1 MRNIIFIFNFQK
13 MDDDNL
19 FSDFDLKEQESNTK
33 KDKSLLNKK
42 RKGESVKS
50 PKIEA
55 KSITTENEELKDGQN
70 LENIIN
76 EKMDVENDKKSEKKE
91 EEITELI
98 EVENFKKDKEFL
110 KNQIIKVYPEIDEAL
125 ISLKNT
131 PKLDDN
137 NKNKKIIN
145 DNSKNQKD
153 KDKTK
158 TQLEESISNKTENT
172 NIKEESQSDI
182 KQEIPITSKITF
194 DYEQEKEKYDN
205 LISDKD
211 IQIEKENFEGGYHET
226 IYIKGTYDSSKKIKS
241 FDQIPNPPH
250 QFPFELDEFQ
260 KKSILCLE
268 SRESV
273 LVSAHTSAGKTVVAQ
288 YAIAMAKRD
297 HQRVIYTSP
306 IKALSNQKYRE
317 LKELFG
323 DVGLM
328 TGDVTRNEN
337 ASCIVMTTE
346 ILRNMLFKGNEITKE
361 IAWVIFDEVHYMRD
375 RDRGVVW
382 EETIILLSN
391 KINYVFLSATIPN
404 AREFGMWITKLK
416 KQPCNVVYT
425 SFRPTPLRHYLFPVE
440 NDNSNLFL
448 ILDSITSKKKGNKK
462 AVEEIFHDRNFNQA
476 FGILKES
483 LKLEN
488 CNLKNNKNKSN
499 KLGPKMSLIK
509 LIKALYREKF
519 CPVIVFSFSKRECE
533 TNALDLYKY
542 KPLQKSKYGVKMS
555 KKEEKNEKNKKE
567 KIIDFNTDEEKE
579 NIEKIYL
586 NAISKLSEEDQQM
599 PNIKNFLPLLQRGI
613 GVHHGGMLPILKEL
627 VELLFQEGLI
637 KVLFSTETFSMGI
650 NMPAKTVVFTT
661 LRKFDG
667 EFQRYLGGGEYTQMA
682 GRAGRRGIDD
692 FGNVIIMVD
701 KYIDQEICE
710 KIIKGKSAPLISSFQ
725 LSYNQLAN
733 LMRIEGLEPDH
744 ILSQSFRQFQ
754 KEKSIPI
761 LKTKLAK
768 IYNQYLLN
776 SFNNEEK
783 EAKIR
788 EIYELEETLKKLK
801 SDFKSK
807 IFVPKY
813 ITKYLCLG
821 RIVKLKYF
829 GYGIVINCKVGQ
841 EIKLINKEN
850 SDLIIEYNSNKEKE
864 KEENILSYNE
874 EDLYLKHIGFD
885 EEINSALEGS
895 DNTINNNN
903 GIVLNKRS
911 LRNKEFVSD
920 TISNTHNNNQKLNSG
935 ISASDSNR
943 SLNSVSNNNQEI
955 VLDVLVSLK
964 NHADVNGCLC
974 PGNFEESFD
983 TFYGIIP
990 FTITMIEEIYEI
1002 RAKMVVDLKDQ
1013 KLVEDYGIRL
1023 KEIIK
1028 RMNGKFPV
1036 LDIIKLNKIED
1047 PEIIKLSNKITDIEN
1062 KYNTLKNKYNDKYTN
1077 TANDDLNMNLKK
1089 YVQNKTLEREIK
1101 KIITKIESCKHLVLN
1116 SELTNMKRVMRRL
1129 DFVTKDETLTPK
1141 GQLICDISGVDEIVT
1156 AELLFSG
1163 FFKDMTLEEIGASI
1177 YCCLSKENTGK
1188 KEDMESMNNDFNAQ
1202 KKIKKIYEDIIKKV
1216 NYIADILE
1224 ECKIFDADG
1233 KKRYIE
1239 GFNDN
1244 YMMPM
1249 YKWISGYKFNKLI
1262 AEYYTLYEGNLI
1274 RVIRRVEEFVKS
1286 FETSVEHIG
1295 DYNLKKKL
1303 GEMHDKIKRDLP
1315 FASSLYLE

>member
-1 MRNIIFIFNFQK
+1 ME
-13 MDDDNL
+13 DDNL
-19 FSDFDLKEQESNTK
+19 FSNFSRQEVEPSSKKEKTFIG
-33 KDKSLLNKK
+33 KK
-42 RKGESVKS
+42 RNGETITNNK
-50 PKIEA
+50 PEDEKIQPE
-55 KSITTENEELKDGQN
+55 KDESKKGQN

-76 EKMDVENDKKSEKKE
+76 EKMEEENINDKNAEDIVEINEVDLLKKE
-91 EEITELI
+91 
-98 EVENFKKDKEFL
+98 KEYL
-110 KNQIIKVYPEIDEAL
+110 KNQINKVFPEVEQEIKNIQ
-125 ISLKNT
+125 NT
-131 PKLDDN
+131 PNLLNENNNDIKINNNQLSETK
-137 NKNKKIIN
+137 NKNSEL
-145 DNSKNQKD
+145 SKSKSEEPNKPQNQE
-153 KDKTK
+153 T
-158 TQLEESISNKTENT
+158 T
-172 NIKEESQSDI
+172 
-182 KQEIPITSKITF
+182 KITF

-226 IYIKGTYDSSKKIKS
+226 IYLKSYPYDNSTKIKS
-241 FDQIPNPPH
+241 FDKILNPAH
-250 QFPFELDEFQ
+250 NFPFELDEFQ
-260 KKSILCLE
+260 KKSIICLE
-268 SRESV
+268 NGESV

-288 YAIAMAKRD
+288 YAIAMAKRN

-306 IKALSNQKYRE
+306 IKALSNQKYRD

-404 AREFGMWITKLK
+404 AREFGMWIAKLK

-425 SFRPTPLRHYLFPVE
+425 SFRPTPLRHYIFPVE
-440 NDNSNLFL
+440 GDNSNLFL
-448 ILDSITSKKKGNKK
+448 ILDSQTVNKKGNKK
-462 AVEEIFHDRNFNQA
+462 AVEEIFHNRNFNQA
-476 FGILKES
+476 FDILKNS
-483 LKLEN
+483 RKLEN
-488 CNLKNNKNKSN
+488 CNQKSN
-499 KLGPKMSLIK
+499 KNLNNKKIGTKMSLIK

-533 TNALDLYKY
+533 MNALDLFKY
-542 KPLQKSKYGVKMS
+542 KPLQKSKYDSKNIK
-555 KKEEKNEKNKKE
+555 KKETKE
-567 KIIDFNTDEEKE
+567 KIIDFNTEEEKE
-579 NIEKIYL
+579 KIEKIYL
-586 NAISKLSEEDQQM
+586 SAISKLSEDDQKM
-599 PNIKNFLPLLQRGI
+599 PNIQNFLPLLQRGI

-682 GRAGRRGIDD
+682 GRAGRRGIDQ

-701 KYIDQEICE
+701 KNIDQDICE

-761 LKTKLAK
+761 LKKKLAK
-768 IYNQYLLN
+768 LYNEYN
-776 SFNNEEK
+776 INKFDDINK
-783 EAKIR
+783 EVQIK

-801 SDFKSK
+801 NDYRTK
-807 IFVPKY
+807 IFVPKF
-813 ITKYLCLG
+813 IKQYLCLG

-829 GYGIVINCKVGQ
+829 GHGIVINCKIAK
-841 EIKLINKEN
+841 EIKLNNKDN
-850 SDLIIEYNSNKEKE
+850 SDIITEYNSNKSKE
-864 KEENILSYNE
+864 NENINLSYNE
-874 EDLYLKHIGFD
+874 EDIYLKHIGFNED
-885 EEINSALEGS
+885 MNSSFDSNNDNIN
-895 DNTINNNN
+895 DITIN
-903 GIVLNKRS
+903 KRL
-911 LRNKEFVSD
+911 LRNKEFVND
-920 TISNTHNNNQKLNSG
+920 TISNTHNSQKLNSNLT
-935 ISASDSNR
+935 ISSDNVKD
-943 SLNSVSNNNQEI
+943 NTINQELVI
-955 VLDVLVSLK
+955 DCLVSLR
-964 NHADVNGCLC
+964 NHTDVNGCLC
-974 PGNFEESFD
+974 PGNFEEGPD

-990 FTITMIEEIYEI
+990 LTITMIEEIYEV

-1013 KLVEDYGIRL
+1013 RLVDDYGKRL
-1023 KEIIK
+1023 KEIKK
-1028 RMNGKFPV
+1028 RMNDDLPILNV
-1036 LDIIKLNKIED
+1036 VKLNNIVD
-1047 PEIIKLSNKITDIEN
+1047 PEITKLLDEISDIED
-1062 KYNTLKNKYNDKYTN
+1062 KYNKLKDDYTQKYIKDNDEDNNNDLQLNLQKYILNNK
-1077 TANDDLNMNLKK
+1077 
-1089 YVQNKTLEREIK
+1089 LEKEIK
-1101 KIITKIESCKHLVLN
+1101 KIITKIESSKSLVLN
-1116 SELTNMKRVMRRL
+1116 TELVNMKRVMRRL
-1129 DFVTKDETLTPK
+1129 DFVTKDEALTPK
-1141 GQLICDISGVDEIVT
+1141 GHLICDISGADELVT

-1188 KEDMESMNNDFNAQ
+1188 KEDIDSTNTDINAQ
-1202 KKIKKIYEDIIKKV
+1202 KKMKKIYNDILSKV

-1224 ECKIFDADG
+1224 ECKIFLGDDE
-1233 KKRYIE
+1233 KRRYIE
-1239 GFNDN
+1239 SFNDN

-1249 YKWISGYKFNKLI
+1249 YKWISGYKFDKLI
-1262 AEYYTLYEGNLI
+1262 AEYYTLYEGSLI
-1274 RVIRRVEEFVKS
+1274 RVIRRVEEFSKS
-1286 FETSVEHIG
+1286 FETSVEYIG

-1303 GEMHDKIKRDLP
+1303 EEMEEKIKRDLP

>member
-1 MRNIIFIFNFQK
+1 ME
-13 MDDDNL
+13 DDNL
-19 FSDFDLKEQESNTK
+19 FSNFSRQEVEPSSKKEKTFIG
-33 KDKSLLNKK
+33 KK
-42 RKGESVKS
+42 RNGETITNNK
-50 PKIEA
+50 PEDEKIQQE
-55 KSITTENEELKDGQN
+55 KDESKKGQN

-76 EKMDVENDKKSEKKE
+76 EKMEEENINDKNAEDIVEINEVDLLKKE
-91 EEITELI
+91 
-98 EVENFKKDKEFL
+98 KEYL
-110 KNQIIKVYPEIDEAL
+110 KNQINKVFPEVEQEIKNIQ
-125 ISLKNT
+125 NT
-131 PKLDDN
+131 PNLLNENNNDIKINNNQLSETK
-137 NKNKKIIN
+137 NKNSEL
-145 DNSKNQKD
+145 SKSKSEEPNKPQNQE
-153 KDKTK
+153 T
-158 TQLEESISNKTENT
+158 T
-172 NIKEESQSDI
+172 
-182 KQEIPITSKITF
+182 KITF

-226 IYIKGTYDSSKKIKS
+226 IYLKSYPYDNSTKIKS
-241 FDQIPNPPH
+241 FDKILNPAH
-250 QFPFELDEFQ
+250 NFPFELDEFQ
-260 KKSILCLE
+260 KKSIICLE
-268 SRESV
+268 NGESV

-288 YAIAMAKRD
+288 YAIAMAKRN

-306 IKALSNQKYRE
+306 IKALSNQKYRD

-404 AREFGMWITKLK
+404 AREFGMWIAKLK

-425 SFRPTPLRHYLFPVE
+425 SFRPTPLRHYIFPVE
-440 NDNSNLFL
+440 GDNSNLFL
-448 ILDSITSKKKGNKK
+448 ILDSQTVNKKGNKK
-462 AVEEIFHDRNFNQA
+462 AVEEIFHNRNFNQA
-476 FGILKES
+476 FDILKNS
-483 LKLEN
+483 RKLEN
-488 CNLKNNKNKSN
+488 CNQKSN
-499 KLGPKMSLIK
+499 KNLNNKKIGTKMSLIK

-533 TNALDLYKY
+533 MNALDLFKY
-542 KPLQKSKYGVKMS
+542 KPLQKSKYDSKNIK
-555 KKEEKNEKNKKE
+555 KKETKE

-579 NIEKIYL
+579 KIEKIYL
-586 NAISKLSEEDQQM
+586 SAISKLSEDDQKM
-599 PNIKNFLPLLQRGI
+599 PNIQNFLPLLQRGI

-682 GRAGRRGIDD
+682 GRAGRRGIDQ

-701 KYIDQEICE
+701 KNIDQDICE

-761 LKTKLAK
+761 LKKKLAK
-768 IYNQYLLN
+768 LYNEYN
-776 SFNNEEK
+776 INKFDDINK
-783 EAKIR
+783 EVQIK

-801 SDFKSK
+801 NDYRTK
-807 IFVPKY
+807 IFVPKF
-813 ITKYLCLG
+813 IKQYLCLG

-829 GYGIVINCKVGQ
+829 GHGIVINCKIAK
-841 EIKLINKEN
+841 EIKLNNKDN
-850 SDLIIEYNSNKEKE
+850 SDIITEYNSNKSKE
-864 KEENILSYNE
+864 NENINLSYNE
-874 EDLYLKHIGFD
+874 EDIYLKHIGFNED
-885 EEINSALEGS
+885 MNSSFDSNNDNIN
-895 DNTINNNN
+895 DITIN
-903 GIVLNKRS
+903 KRL
-911 LRNKEFVSD
+911 LRNKEFVND
-920 TISNTHNNNQKLNSG
+920 TISNTHNSQKLNSNLT
-935 ISASDSNR
+935 ISSDNAKD
-943 SLNSVSNNNQEI
+943 NTINQELVI
-955 VLDVLVSLK
+955 DCLVSLR
-964 NHADVNGCLC
+964 NHTDVNGCLC
-974 PGNFEESFD
+974 PGNFEEGPD

-990 FTITMIEEIYEI
+990 LTITMIEEIYEV

-1013 KLVEDYGIRL
+1013 RLVDDYGKRL
-1023 KEIIK
+1023 KEIKK
-1028 RMNGKFPV
+1028 RMNDNLPILNV
-1036 LDIIKLNKIED
+1036 VKLNNIVD
-1047 PEIIKLSNKITDIEN
+1047 PEITKLLDEISDIED
-1062 KYNTLKNKYNDKYTN
+1062 KYNKLKDDYTQKYIKDNDEDNNNDLQLNLQKYILNNK
-1077 TANDDLNMNLKK
+1077 
-1089 YVQNKTLEREIK
+1089 LEKEIK
-1101 KIITKIESCKHLVLN
+1101 KIITKIESSKSLVLN
-1116 SELTNMKRVMRRL
+1116 TELVNMKRVMRRL
-1129 DFVTKDETLTPK
+1129 DFVTKDEALTPK
-1141 GQLICDISGVDEIVT
+1141 GHLICDISGADELVT

-1163 FFKDMTLEEIGASI
+1163 FFKDMTIEEIGASI

-1188 KEDMESMNNDFNAQ
+1188 KEDIDSTNTDINAQ
-1202 KKIKKIYEDIIKKV
+1202 KKMKKIYNDIVSKV

-1224 ECKIFDADG
+1224 ECKIFLGDDE
-1233 KKRYIE
+1233 KRRYIE
-1239 GFNDN
+1239 SFNDN

-1249 YKWISGYKFNKLI
+1249 YKWISGYKFDKLI
-1262 AEYYTLYEGNLI
+1262 AEYYTLYEGSLI
-1274 RVIRRVEEFVKS
+1274 RVIRRVEEFSKS
-1286 FETSVEHIG
+1286 FETSVEYIG

-1303 GEMHDKIKRDLP
+1303 EEMEEKIKRDLP

>member
-1 MRNIIFIFNFQK
+1 ME
-13 MDDDNL
+13 DDNL
-19 FSDFDLKEQESNTK
+19 FSNFSRQEAEPSSKKE
-33 KDKSLLNKK
+33 KSFIGKK
-42 RKGESVKS
+42 RNG
-50 PKIEA
+50 
-55 KSITTENEELKDGQN
+55 EELKNNKPESNKIAKEKDGPQSGQN

-76 EKMDVENDKKSEKKE
+76 EKMEEENINDKNAEDIVEINEVDLLKKE
-91 EEITELI
+91 
-98 EVENFKKDKEFL
+98 KEYL
-110 KNQIIKVYPEIDEAL
+110 KNQINKVFPEVEQEIKNIQ
-125 ISLKNT
+125 NT
-131 PKLDDN
+131 PNLLNENNNDIKINNNQLSETK
-137 NKNKKIIN
+137 NKNSEL
-145 DNSKNQKD
+145 SKSKSEEPNKPQNQE
-153 KDKTK
+153 T
-158 TQLEESISNKTENT
+158 T
-172 NIKEESQSDI
+172 
-182 KQEIPITSKITF
+182 KITF

-226 IYIKGTYDSSKKIKS
+226 IYLKSYPYDNSTKIKS
-241 FDQIPNPPH
+241 FDKILNPAH
-250 QFPFELDEFQ
+250 NFPFELDEFQ
-260 KKSILCLE
+260 KKSIICLE
-268 SRESV
+268 NGESV

-288 YAIAMAKRD
+288 YAIAMAKRN

-306 IKALSNQKYRE
+306 IKALSNQKYRD

-404 AREFGMWITKLK
+404 AREFGMWIAKLK

-425 SFRPTPLRHYLFPVE
+425 SFRPTPLRHYIFPVE
-440 NDNSNLFL
+440 GDNSNLFL
-448 ILDSITSKKKGNKK
+448 ILDSQTVNKKGNKK
-462 AVEEIFHDRNFNQA
+462 AVEEIFHNRNFNQA
-476 FGILKES
+476 FDILKNS
-483 LKLEN
+483 RKLEN
-488 CNLKNNKNKSN
+488 CNQKSN
-499 KLGPKMSLIK
+499 KNLNNKKIGTKMSLIK

-533 TNALDLYKY
+533 MNALDLFKY
-542 KPLQKSKYGVKMS
+542 KPLQKSKYDSKNIK
-555 KKEEKNEKNKKE
+555 KKETKE
-567 KIIDFNTDEEKE
+567 KIIDFNTEEEKE
-579 NIEKIYL
+579 KIEKIYL
-586 NAISKLSEEDQQM
+586 SAISKLSEDDQKM
-599 PNIKNFLPLLQRGI
+599 PNIQNFLPLLQRGI

-682 GRAGRRGIDD
+682 GRAGRRGIDQ

-701 KYIDQEICE
+701 KNIDQDICE

-761 LKTKLAK
+761 LKKKLAK
-768 IYNQYLLN
+768 LYNEYN
-776 SFNNEEK
+776 INKFDDINK
-783 EAKIR
+783 EVQIK

-801 SDFKSK
+801 NDYRTK
-807 IFVPKY
+807 IFVPKF
-813 ITKYLCLG
+813 IKQYLCLG

-829 GYGIVINCKVGQ
+829 GHGIVINCKIAK
-841 EIKLINKEN
+841 EIKLNNKDN
-850 SDLIIEYNSNKEKE
+850 SDIITEYNSNKSKE
-864 KEENILSYNE
+864 NENINLSYNE
-874 EDLYLKHIGFD
+874 EDIYLKHIGFNED
-885 EEINSALEGS
+885 MNSSFDSNNDNIN
-895 DNTINNNN
+895 DITIN
-903 GIVLNKRS
+903 KRL
-911 LRNKEFVSD
+911 LRNKEFVND
-920 TISNTHNNNQKLNSG
+920 TISNTHNSQKLNSNLT
-935 ISASDSNR
+935 ISSDNVKD
-943 SLNSVSNNNQEI
+943 NTINQELVI
-955 VLDVLVSLK
+955 DCLVSLR
-964 NHADVNGCLC
+964 NHTDVNGCLC
-974 PGNFEESFD
+974 PGNFEEGPD

-990 FTITMIEEIYEI
+990 LTITMIEEIYEV

-1013 KLVEDYGIRL
+1013 RLVDDYGKRL
-1023 KEIIK
+1023 KEIKK
-1028 RMNGKFPV
+1028 RMNDDLPILNV
-1036 LDIIKLNKIED
+1036 VKLNNIVD
-1047 PEIIKLSNKITDIEN
+1047 PEITKLLDEISDIED
-1062 KYNTLKNKYNDKYTN
+1062 KYNKLKDDYTQKYIKDNDEDNNNDLQLNLQKYILNNK
-1077 TANDDLNMNLKK
+1077 
-1089 YVQNKTLEREIK
+1089 LEKEIK
-1101 KIITKIESCKHLVLN
+1101 KIITKIESSKSLVLN
-1116 SELTNMKRVMRRL
+1116 TELVNMKRVMRRL
-1129 DFVTKDETLTPK
+1129 DFVTKDEALTPK
-1141 GQLICDISGVDEIVT
+1141 GHLICDISGADELVT

-1163 FFKDMTLEEIGASI
+1163 FFKDMTIEEIGASI

-1188 KEDMESMNNDFNAQ
+1188 KEDIDSTNTDINAQ
-1202 KKIKKIYEDIIKKV
+1202 KKMKKIYNDIVSKV

-1224 ECKIFDADG
+1224 ECKIFLGDDE
-1233 KKRYIE
+1233 KRRYIE
-1239 GFNDN
+1239 SFNDN

-1249 YKWISGYKFNKLI
+1249 YKWISGYKFDKLI
-1262 AEYYTLYEGNLI
+1262 AEYYTLYEGSLI
-1274 RVIRRVEEFVKS
+1274 RVIRRVEEFSKS
-1286 FETSVEHIG
+1286 FETSVEYIG

-1303 GEMHDKIKRDLP
+1303 EEMEEKIKRDLP

>member
-1 MRNIIFIFNFQK
+1 ME
-13 MDDDNL
+13 DDNL
-19 FSDFDLKEQESNTK
+19 FSNFSRQEVEPSSKKEKTFIG
-33 KDKSLLNKK
+33 KK
-42 RKGESVKS
+42 RNGETITNNK
-50 PKIEA
+50 PEDEKIHPE
-55 KSITTENEELKDGQN
+55 KDESKKGQN

-76 EKMDVENDKKSEKKE
+76 EKMEEENINDKNAEDIVEINEVDLLKKE
-91 EEITELI
+91 
-98 EVENFKKDKEFL
+98 KEYL
-110 KNQIIKVYPEIDEAL
+110 KNQINKVFPEVEQEIKNIQ
-125 ISLKNT
+125 NT
-131 PKLDDN
+131 PNLLNENNNDIKINNNQLSETK
-137 NKNKKIIN
+137 NKNSEL
-145 DNSKNQKD
+145 SKSKSEEPNKPQNQE
-153 KDKTK
+153 T
-158 TQLEESISNKTENT
+158 T
-172 NIKEESQSDI
+172 
-182 KQEIPITSKITF
+182 KITF

-226 IYIKGTYDSSKKIKS
+226 IYLKSYPYDNSTKIKS
-241 FDQIPNPPH
+241 FDKILNPAH
-250 QFPFELDEFQ
+250 NFPFELDEFQ
-260 KKSILCLE
+260 KKSIICLE
-268 SRESV
+268 NGESV

-288 YAIAMAKRD
+288 YAIAMAKRN

-306 IKALSNQKYRE
+306 IKALSNQKYRD

-404 AREFGMWITKLK
+404 AREFGMWIAKLK

-425 SFRPTPLRHYLFPVE
+425 SFRPTPLRHYIFPVE
-440 NDNSNLFL
+440 GDNSNLFL
-448 ILDSITSKKKGNKK
+448 ILDSQTVNKKGNKK
-462 AVEEIFHDRNFNQA
+462 AVEEIFHNRNFNQA
-476 FGILKES
+476 FDILKNS
-483 LKLEN
+483 RKLEN
-488 CNLKNNKNKSN
+488 CNQKSN
-499 KLGPKMSLIK
+499 KNLNNKKIGTKMSLIK

-533 TNALDLYKY
+533 MNALDLFKY
-542 KPLQKSKYGVKMS
+542 KPLQKSKYDSKNIK
-555 KKEEKNEKNKKE
+555 KKETKE

-579 NIEKIYL
+579 KIEKIYL
-586 NAISKLSEEDQQM
+586 SAISKLSEDDQKM
-599 PNIKNFLPLLQRGI
+599 PNIQNFLPLLQRGI

-682 GRAGRRGIDD
+682 GRAGRRGIDQ

-701 KYIDQEICE
+701 KNIDQDICE

-761 LKTKLAK
+761 LKKKLAK
-768 IYNQYLLN
+768 LYNEYN
-776 SFNNEEK
+776 INKFDDINK
-783 EAKIR
+783 EVQIK

-801 SDFKSK
+801 NDYRTK
-807 IFVPKY
+807 IFVPKF
-813 ITKYLCLG
+813 IKQYLCLG

-829 GYGIVINCKVGQ
+829 GHGIVINCKIAK
-841 EIKLINKEN
+841 EIKLNNKDN
-850 SDLIIEYNSNKEKE
+850 SDIITEYNSNKSKE
-864 KEENILSYNE
+864 NENINLSYNE
-874 EDLYLKHIGFD
+874 EDIYLKHIGFNED
-885 EEINSALEGS
+885 MNSSFDSNNDNIN
-895 DNTINNNN
+895 DITIN
-903 GIVLNKRS
+903 KRL
-911 LRNKEFVSD
+911 LRNKEFVND
-920 TISNTHNNNQKLNSG
+920 TISNTHNSQKLNSNLT
-935 ISASDSNR
+935 ISSDNVKD
-943 SLNSVSNNNQEI
+943 NTINQELVI
-955 VLDVLVSLK
+955 DCLVSLR
-964 NHADVNGCLC
+964 NHTDVNGCLC
-974 PGNFEESFD
+974 PGNFEEGPD

-990 FTITMIEEIYEI
+990 LTITMIEEIYEV

-1013 KLVEDYGIRL
+1013 RLVDDYGKRL
-1023 KEIIK
+1023 KEIKK
-1028 RMNGKFPV
+1028 RMNDDLPILNV
-1036 LDIIKLNKIED
+1036 VKLNNIVD
-1047 PEIIKLSNKITDIEN
+1047 PEITKLLDEISDIED
-1062 KYNTLKNKYNDKYTN
+1062 KYNKLKDDYTQKYIKDNDEDNNNDLQLNLQKYILNNK
-1077 TANDDLNMNLKK
+1077 
-1089 YVQNKTLEREIK
+1089 LEKEIK
-1101 KIITKIESCKHLVLN
+1101 KIITKIESSKSLVLN
-1116 SELTNMKRVMRRL
+1116 TELVNMKRVMRRL
-1129 DFVTKDETLTPK
+1129 DFVTKDEALTPK
-1141 GQLICDISGVDEIVT
+1141 GHLICDISGADELVT

-1163 FFKDMTLEEIGASI
+1163 FFKDMTIEEIGASI

-1188 KEDMESMNNDFNAQ
+1188 KEDIDSTNTDINAQ
-1202 KKIKKIYEDIIKKV
+1202 KKMKKIYNDILSKV

-1224 ECKIFDADG
+1224 ECKIFLGDDE
-1233 KKRYIE
+1233 KRRYIE
-1239 GFNDN
+1239 SFNDN

-1249 YKWISGYKFNKLI
+1249 YKWISGYKFDKLI
-1262 AEYYTLYEGNLI
+1262 AEYYTLYEGSLI
-1274 RVIRRVEEFVKS
+1274 RVIRRVEEFSKS
-1286 FETSVEHIG
+1286 FETSVEYIG

-1303 GEMHDKIKRDLP
+1303 EEMEEKIKRDLP

>member
-1 MRNIIFIFNFQK
+1 ME
-13 MDDDNL
+13 DDNL
-19 FSDFDLKEQESNTK
+19 FSNFSRQEVEPSSKKEKTFIG
-33 KDKSLLNKK
+33 KK
-42 RKGESVKS
+42 RNGETITNNK
-50 PKIEA
+50 PEDEKIQPE
-55 KSITTENEELKDGQN
+55 KDESKKGQN

-76 EKMDVENDKKSEKKE
+76 EKMEEENINDKNAEDIVEINEVDLLKKE
-91 EEITELI
+91 
-98 EVENFKKDKEFL
+98 KEYL
-110 KNQIIKVYPEIDEAL
+110 KNQINKVFPEVEQEIKNIQ
-125 ISLKNT
+125 NT
-131 PKLDDN
+131 PNLLNENNNDIKINNNQLSETK
-137 NKNKKIIN
+137 NKNSEL
-145 DNSKNQKD
+145 SKSKSEEPNKPQNQE
-153 KDKTK
+153 T
-158 TQLEESISNKTENT
+158 T
-172 NIKEESQSDI
+172 
-182 KQEIPITSKITF
+182 KITF

-226 IYIKGTYDSSKKIKS
+226 IYLKSYPYDNSTKIKS
-241 FDQIPNPPH
+241 FDKILNPAH
-250 QFPFELDEFQ
+250 NFPFELDEFQ
-260 KKSILCLE
+260 KKSIICLE
-268 SRESV
+268 NGESV

-288 YAIAMAKRD
+288 YAIAMAKRN

-306 IKALSNQKYRE
+306 IKALSNQKYRD

-404 AREFGMWITKLK
+404 AREFGMWIAKLK

-425 SFRPTPLRHYLFPVE
+425 SFRPTPLRHYIFPVE
-440 NDNSNLFL
+440 GDNSNLFL
-448 ILDSITSKKKGNKK
+448 ILDSQTVNKKGNKK
-462 AVEEIFHDRNFNQA
+462 AVEEIFHNRNFNQA
-476 FGILKES
+476 FDILKNS
-483 LKLEN
+483 RKLEN
-488 CNLKNNKNKSN
+488 CNQKSN
-499 KLGPKMSLIK
+499 KNLNNKKIGTKMSLIK

-533 TNALDLYKY
+533 MNALDLFKY
-542 KPLQKSKYGVKMS
+542 KPLQKSKYDSKNIK
-555 KKEEKNEKNKKE
+555 KKETKE

-579 NIEKIYL
+579 KIEKIYL
-586 NAISKLSEEDQQM
+586 NAISKLSEDDQKM
-599 PNIKNFLPLLQRGI
+599 PNIQNFLPLLQRGI

-682 GRAGRRGIDD
+682 GRAGRRGIDQ

-701 KYIDQEICE
+701 KNIDQDICE

-761 LKTKLAK
+761 LKKKLAK
-768 IYNQYLLN
+768 LYNEYN
-776 SFNNEEK
+776 INKFDDINK
-783 EAKIR
+783 EVQIK

-801 SDFKSK
+801 NDYRTK
-807 IFVPKY
+807 IFVPKF
-813 ITKYLCLG
+813 IKQYLCLG

-829 GYGIVINCKVGQ
+829 GHGIVINCKIAK
-841 EIKLINKEN
+841 EIKLNNKDN
-850 SDLIIEYNSNKEKE
+850 SDIITEYNSNKSKE
-864 KEENILSYNE
+864 NENINLSYNE
-874 EDLYLKHIGFD
+874 EDIYLKHIGFNED
-885 EEINSALEGS
+885 MNSSFDSNNDNIN
-895 DNTINNNN
+895 DITIN
-903 GIVLNKRS
+903 KRL
-911 LRNKEFVSD
+911 LRNKEFVND
-920 TISNTHNNNQKLNSG
+920 TISNTHNSQKLNSNLT
-935 ISASDSNR
+935 ISSDN
-943 SLNSVSNNNQEI
+943 VKDNNNQELVI
-955 VLDVLVSLK
+955 DCLVSLR
-964 NHADVNGCLC
+964 NHTDVNGCLC
-974 PGNFEESFD
+974 PGNFEEGPD

-990 FTITMIEEIYEI
+990 LTITMIEEIYEV

-1013 KLVEDYGIRL
+1013 RLVDDYGKRL
-1023 KEIIK
+1023 KEIKK
-1028 RMNGKFPV
+1028 RMNDDLPILNV
-1036 LDIIKLNKIED
+1036 VKLNNIVD
-1047 PEIIKLSNKITDIEN
+1047 PEITKLLNEISDIED
-1062 KYNTLKNKYNDKYTN
+1062 KYNKLKDDYTQKYIKDNDEDNNNDLQLNLQKYILNNK
-1077 TANDDLNMNLKK
+1077 
-1089 YVQNKTLEREIK
+1089 LEKEIK
-1101 KIITKIESCKHLVLN
+1101 KIITKIESSKSLVLN
-1116 SELTNMKRVMRRL
+1116 TELVNMKRVMRRL
-1129 DFVTKDETLTPK
+1129 DFVTKDEALTPK
-1141 GQLICDISGVDEIVT
+1141 GHLICDISGADELVT

-1163 FFKDMTLEEIGASI
+1163 FFKDMTIEEIGASI

-1188 KEDMESMNNDFNAQ
+1188 KEDIDSTNTDINAQ
-1202 KKIKKIYEDIIKKV
+1202 KKMKKLYNDIVSKV

-1224 ECKIFDADG
+1224 ECKIFLGDDE
-1233 KKRYIE
+1233 KRRYIE
-1239 GFNDN
+1239 SFNDN

-1249 YKWISGYKFNKLI
+1249 YKWISGYKFDKLI
-1262 AEYYTLYEGNLI
+1262 AEYYTLYEGSLI
-1274 RVIRRVEEFVKS
+1274 RVIRRVEEFSKS
-1286 FETSVEHIG
+1286 FETSVEYIG

-1303 GEMHDKIKRDLP
+1303 EEMEEKIKRDLP

>member
-1 MRNIIFIFNFQK
+1 ME
-13 MDDDNL
+13 DDNL
-19 FSDFDLKEQESNTK
+19 FSNFSRQEVEPSSKKEKTFIG
-33 KDKSLLNKK
+33 KK
-42 RKGESVKS
+42 RNGETITNNK
-50 PKIEA
+50 PEDEKIQPE
-55 KSITTENEELKDGQN
+55 KDESKKGQN

-76 EKMDVENDKKSEKKE
+76 EKMEEENINDKNAEDIVEINEVDLLKKE
-91 EEITELI
+91 
-98 EVENFKKDKEFL
+98 KEYL
-110 KNQIIKVYPEIDEAL
+110 KNQINKVFPEVEQEIKNIQ
-125 ISLKNT
+125 NT
-131 PKLDDN
+131 PNLLNENNNDIKINNNQLTETK
-137 NKNKKIIN
+137 NKNSEL
-145 DNSKNQKD
+145 SKSKSEEPNKPQNQE
-153 KDKTK
+153 T
-158 TQLEESISNKTENT
+158 T
-172 NIKEESQSDI
+172 
-182 KQEIPITSKITF
+182 KITF

-226 IYIKGTYDSSKKIKS
+226 IYLKSYPYDNSTKIKS
-241 FDQIPNPPH
+241 FDKILNPAH
-250 QFPFELDEFQ
+250 NFPFELDEFQ
-260 KKSILCLE
+260 KKSIICLE
-268 SRESV
+268 NGESV

-288 YAIAMAKRD
+288 YAIAMAKRN

-306 IKALSNQKYRE
+306 IKALSNQKYRD

-404 AREFGMWITKLK
+404 AREFGMWIAKLK

-425 SFRPTPLRHYLFPVE
+425 SFRPTPLRHYIFPVE
-440 NDNSNLFL
+440 GDNSNLFL
-448 ILDSITSKKKGNKK
+448 ILDSQTVNKKGNKK
-462 AVEEIFHDRNFNQA
+462 AVEEIFHNRNFNQA
-476 FGILKES
+476 FDILKNS
-483 LKLEN
+483 RKLEN
-488 CNLKNNKNKSN
+488 CNQKSN
-499 KLGPKMSLIK
+499 KNLNNKKIGTKMSLIK

-533 TNALDLYKY
+533 MNALDLFKY
-542 KPLQKSKYGVKMS
+542 KPLQKSKYDSKNIK
-555 KKEEKNEKNKKE
+555 KKETKE

-579 NIEKIYL
+579 KIEKIYL
-586 NAISKLSEEDQQM
+586 SAISKLSEDDQKM
-599 PNIKNFLPLLQRGI
+599 PNIQNFLPLLQRGI

-682 GRAGRRGIDD
+682 GRAGRRGIDQ

-701 KYIDQEICE
+701 KNIDQDICE

-761 LKTKLAK
+761 LKKKLAK
-768 IYNQYLLN
+768 LYNEYN
-776 SFNNEEK
+776 INKFDDINK
-783 EAKIR
+783 EVQIK

-801 SDFKSK
+801 NDYRTK
-807 IFVPKY
+807 IFVPKF
-813 ITKYLCLG
+813 IKQYLCLG

-829 GYGIVINCKVGQ
+829 GHGIVINCKIAK
-841 EIKLINKEN
+841 EIKLNNKDN
-850 SDLIIEYNSNKEKE
+850 SDIITEYNSNKSKE
-864 KEENILSYNE
+864 NENINLSYNE
-874 EDLYLKHIGFD
+874 EDIYLKHIGFNED
-885 EEINSALEGS
+885 MNSSFDSNNDNIN
-895 DNTINNNN
+895 DITIN
-903 GIVLNKRS
+903 KRL
-911 LRNKEFVSD
+911 LRNKEFVND
-920 TISNTHNNNQKLNSG
+920 TISNTHNSQKLNSNLT
-935 ISASDSNR
+935 ISSDNVKD
-943 SLNSVSNNNQEI
+943 NTINQELVI
-955 VLDVLVSLK
+955 DCLVSLR
-964 NHADVNGCLC
+964 NHTDVNGCLC
-974 PGNFEESFD
+974 PGNFEEGPD

-990 FTITMIEEIYEI
+990 LTITMIEEIYEV

-1013 KLVEDYGIRL
+1013 RLVDDYGKRL
-1023 KEIIK
+1023 KEIKK
-1028 RMNGKFPV
+1028 RMNDDLPILNV
-1036 LDIIKLNKIED
+1036 VKLNNIVD
-1047 PEIIKLSNKITDIEN
+1047 PEITKLLDEISDIED
-1062 KYNTLKNKYNDKYTN
+1062 KYNKLKDDYTQKYIKDNDEDNNNDLQLNLQKYILNNK
-1077 TANDDLNMNLKK
+1077 
-1089 YVQNKTLEREIK
+1089 LEKEIK
-1101 KIITKIESCKHLVLN
+1101 KIITKIESSKSLVLN
-1116 SELTNMKRVMRRL
+1116 TELVNMKRVMRRL
-1129 DFVTKDETLTPK
+1129 DFVTKDEALTPK
-1141 GQLICDISGVDEIVT
+1141 GHLICDISGADELVT

-1163 FFKDMTLEEIGASI
+1163 FFKDMTIEEIGASI

-1188 KEDMESMNNDFNAQ
+1188 KEDIDSTNTDINAQ
-1202 KKIKKIYEDIIKKV
+1202 KKMKKIYNDILSKV

-1224 ECKIFDADG
+1224 ECKIFLGDDE
-1233 KKRYIE
+1233 KRRYIE
-1239 GFNDN
+1239 SFNDN
-1244 YMMPM
+1244 YMMPV
-1249 YKWISGYKFNKLI
+1249 YKWISGYKFDKLI
-1262 AEYYTLYEGNLI
+1262 AEYYTLYEGSLI
-1274 RVIRRVEEFVKS
+1274 RVIRRVEEFSKS
-1286 FETSVEHIG
+1286 FETSVEYIG

-1303 GEMHDKIKRDLP
+1303 EEMEEKIKRDLP

>member
-1 MRNIIFIFNFQK
+1 ME
-13 MDDDNL
+13 DDNL
-19 FSDFDLKEQESNTK
+19 FSNFSRQEVEPSSKKEKTFIG
-33 KDKSLLNKK
+33 KK
-42 RKGESVKS
+42 RNGETITNNKLEDE
-50 PKIEA
+50 KIQPE
-55 KSITTENEELKDGQN
+55 KDESKKGQN

-76 EKMDVENDKKSEKKE
+76 EKMEEENINDKNAEDIVEINEVDLLKKE
-91 EEITELI
+91 
-98 EVENFKKDKEFL
+98 KEYL
-110 KNQIIKVYPEIDEAL
+110 KNQINKVFPEVEQEIKNIQ
-125 ISLKNT
+125 NT
-131 PKLDDN
+131 PNLLNENNNDIKINNNQLSETK
-137 NKNKKIIN
+137 NKNSEL
-145 DNSKNQKD
+145 SKSKSEEPNKPQNQE
-153 KDKTK
+153 T
-158 TQLEESISNKTENT
+158 T
-172 NIKEESQSDI
+172 
-182 KQEIPITSKITF
+182 KITF

-226 IYIKGTYDSSKKIKS
+226 IYLKSYPYDNSTKIKS
-241 FDQIPNPPH
+241 FDKILNPAH
-250 QFPFELDEFQ
+250 NFPFELDEFQ
-260 KKSILCLE
+260 KKSIICLE
-268 SRESV
+268 NGESV

-288 YAIAMAKRD
+288 YAIAMAKRN

-306 IKALSNQKYRE
+306 IKALSNQKYRD

-404 AREFGMWITKLK
+404 AREFGMWIAKLK

-425 SFRPTPLRHYLFPVE
+425 SFRPTPLRHYIFPVE
-440 NDNSNLFL
+440 GDNSNLFL
-448 ILDSITSKKKGNKK
+448 ILDSQTVNKKGNKK
-462 AVEEIFHDRNFNQA
+462 AVEEIFHNRNFNQA
-476 FGILKES
+476 FDILKNS
-483 LKLEN
+483 RKLEN
-488 CNLKNNKNKSN
+488 CNQKSN
-499 KLGPKMSLIK
+499 KNLNNKKIGTKMSLIK

-533 TNALDLYKY
+533 MNALDLFKY
-542 KPLQKSKYGVKMS
+542 KPLQKSKYDSKNIK
-555 KKEEKNEKNKKE
+555 KKETKE

-579 NIEKIYL
+579 KIEKIYL
-586 NAISKLSEEDQQM
+586 SAISKLSEDDQKM
-599 PNIKNFLPLLQRGI
+599 PNIQNFLPLLQRGI

-682 GRAGRRGIDD
+682 GRAGRRGIDQ

-701 KYIDQEICE
+701 KNIDQDICE

-761 LKTKLAK
+761 LKKKLAK
-768 IYNQYLLN
+768 LYNEYN
-776 SFNNEEK
+776 INKFDDINK
-783 EAKIR
+783 EVQIK

-801 SDFKSK
+801 NDYRTK
-807 IFVPKY
+807 IFVPKF
-813 ITKYLCLG
+813 IKQYLCLG

-829 GYGIVINCKVGQ
+829 GHGIVINCKIAK
-841 EIKLINKEN
+841 EIKLNNKDN
-850 SDLIIEYNSNKEKE
+850 SDIITEYNSNKSKE
-864 KEENILSYNE
+864 NENINLSYNE
-874 EDLYLKHIGFD
+874 EDIYLKHIGFNED
-885 EEINSALEGS
+885 MNSSFDSNNDNIN
-895 DNTINNNN
+895 DITIN
-903 GIVLNKRS
+903 KRL
-911 LRNKEFVSD
+911 LRNKEFVND
-920 TISNTHNNNQKLNSG
+920 TISNTHNSQKLNSNLT
-935 ISASDSNR
+935 ISSDNVKD
-943 SLNSVSNNNQEI
+943 NTINQELVI
-955 VLDVLVSLK
+955 DCLVSLR
-964 NHADVNGCLC
+964 NHTDVNGCLC
-974 PGNFEESFD
+974 PGNFEEGPD

-990 FTITMIEEIYEI
+990 LTITMIEEIYEV

-1013 KLVEDYGIRL
+1013 RLVDDYGKRL
-1023 KEIIK
+1023 KEIKK
-1028 RMNGKFPV
+1028 RMNDDLPILNV
-1036 LDIIKLNKIED
+1036 VKLNNIVD
-1047 PEIIKLSNKITDIEN
+1047 PEITKLLDEISDIED
-1062 KYNTLKNKYNDKYTN
+1062 KYNKLKDDYTQKYIKDNDEDNNNDLQLNLQKYILNNK
-1077 TANDDLNMNLKK
+1077 
-1089 YVQNKTLEREIK
+1089 LEKEIK
-1101 KIITKIESCKHLVLN
+1101 KIITKIESSKSLVLN
-1116 SELTNMKRVMRRL
+1116 TELVNMKRVMRRL
-1129 DFVTKDETLTPK
+1129 DFVTKDEALTPK
-1141 GQLICDISGVDEIVT
+1141 GHLICDISGADELVT

-1163 FFKDMTLEEIGASI
+1163 FFKDMTIEEIGASI

-1188 KEDMESMNNDFNAQ
+1188 KEDIDSTNTDINAQ
-1202 KKIKKIYEDIIKKV
+1202 KKMKKIYNDIVSKV

-1224 ECKIFDADG
+1224 ECKIFLGDDE
-1233 KKRYIE
+1233 KRRYIE
-1239 GFNDN
+1239 SFNDN

-1249 YKWISGYKFNKLI
+1249 YKWISGYKFDKLI
-1262 AEYYTLYEGNLI
+1262 AEYYTLYEGSLI
-1274 RVIRRVEEFVKS
+1274 RVIRRVEEFSKS
-1286 FETSVEHIG
+1286 FETSVEYIG

-1303 GEMHDKIKRDLP
+1303 EEMEEKIKRDLP

>member
-1 MRNIIFIFNFQK
+1 ME
-13 MDDDNL
+13 DDNL
-19 FSDFDLKEQESNTK
+19 FSNFSRQEVEPSSKKEKTFIG
-33 KDKSLLNKK
+33 KK
-42 RKGESVKS
+42 RNGETITNNK
-50 PKIEA
+50 PEDEKIHPE
-55 KSITTENEELKDGQN
+55 KDESKKGQN

-76 EKMDVENDKKSEKKE
+76 EKMEEENINDKNAEDIVEINEVDLLKKE
-91 EEITELI
+91 
-98 EVENFKKDKEFL
+98 KEYL
-110 KNQIIKVYPEIDEAL
+110 KNQINKVFPEVEQEIKNIQ
-125 ISLKNT
+125 NT
-131 PKLDDN
+131 PNLLNENNNDIKINNNQLSETK
-137 NKNKKIIN
+137 NKNSEL
-145 DNSKNQKD
+145 SKSKSEEPNKPQNQE
-153 KDKTK
+153 T
-158 TQLEESISNKTENT
+158 T
-172 NIKEESQSDI
+172 
-182 KQEIPITSKITF
+182 KITF

-226 IYIKGTYDSSKKIKS
+226 IYLKSYPYDNSTKIKS
-241 FDQIPNPPH
+241 FDKILNPAH
-250 QFPFELDEFQ
+250 NFPFELDEFQ
-260 KKSILCLE
+260 KKSIICLE
-268 SRESV
+268 NGESV

-288 YAIAMAKRD
+288 YAIAMAKRN

-306 IKALSNQKYRE
+306 IKALSNQKYRD

-404 AREFGMWITKLK
+404 AREFGMWIAKLK

-425 SFRPTPLRHYLFPVE
+425 SFRPTPLRHYIFPVE
-440 NDNSNLFL
+440 GDNSNLFL
-448 ILDSITSKKKGNKK
+448 ILDSQTVNKKGNKK
-462 AVEEIFHDRNFNQA
+462 AVEEIFHNRNFNQA
-476 FGILKES
+476 FDILKNS
-483 LKLEN
+483 RKLEN
-488 CNLKNNKNKSN
+488 CNQKSN
-499 KLGPKMSLIK
+499 KNLNNKKIGTKMSLIK

-533 TNALDLYKY
+533 MNALDLFKY
-542 KPLQKSKYGVKMS
+542 KPLQKSKYDSKNIK
-555 KKEEKNEKNKKE
+555 KKETKE

-579 NIEKIYL
+579 KIEKIYL
-586 NAISKLSEEDQQM
+586 SAISKLSEDDQKM
-599 PNIKNFLPLLQRGI
+599 PNIQNFLPLLQRGI

-682 GRAGRRGIDD
+682 GRAGRRGIDQ

-701 KYIDQEICE
+701 KNIDQDICE

-761 LKTKLAK
+761 LKKKLAK
-768 IYNQYLLN
+768 LYNEYN
-776 SFNNEEK
+776 INKFDDINK
-783 EAKIR
+783 EVQIK

-801 SDFKSK
+801 NDYRTK
-807 IFVPKY
+807 IFVPKF
-813 ITKYLCLG
+813 IKQYLCLG

-829 GYGIVINCKVGQ
+829 GHGIVINCKIAK
-841 EIKLINKEN
+841 EIKLNNKDN
-850 SDLIIEYNSNKEKE
+850 SDIITEYNSNKSKE
-864 KEENILSYNE
+864 NENINLSYNE
-874 EDLYLKHIGFD
+874 EDIYLKHIGFNED
-885 EEINSALEGS
+885 MNSSFDSNNDNIN
-895 DNTINNNN
+895 DITIN
-903 GIVLNKRS
+903 KRL
-911 LRNKEFVSD
+911 LRNKEFVND
-920 TISNTHNNNQKLNSG
+920 TISNTHNSQKLNSNLT
-935 ISASDSNR
+935 ISSDNVKD
-943 SLNSVSNNNQEI
+943 NTINQELVI
-955 VLDVLVSLK
+955 DCLVSLR
-964 NHADVNGCLC
+964 NHTDVNGCLC
-974 PGNFEESFD
+974 PGNFEEGPD

-990 FTITMIEEIYEI
+990 LTITMIEEIYEV

-1013 KLVEDYGIRL
+1013 RLVDDYGKRL
-1023 KEIIK
+1023 KEIKK
-1028 RMNGKFPV
+1028 RMNDDLPILNV
-1036 LDIIKLNKIED
+1036 VKLNNIVD
-1047 PEIIKLSNKITDIEN
+1047 PEITKLLDEISDIED
-1062 KYNTLKNKYNDKYTN
+1062 KYNKLKDDYTQKYIKDNDEDNNNDLQLNLQKYILNNK
-1077 TANDDLNMNLKK
+1077 
-1089 YVQNKTLEREIK
+1089 LEKEIK
-1101 KIITKIESCKHLVLN
+1101 KIITKIESSKSLVLN
-1116 SELTNMKRVMRRL
+1116 TELVNMKRVMRRL
-1129 DFVTKDETLTPK
+1129 DFVTKDEALTPK
-1141 GQLICDISGVDEIVT
+1141 GHLICDISGADELVT

-1163 FFKDMTLEEIGASI
+1163 FFKDMTIEEIGASI

-1188 KEDMESMNNDFNAQ
+1188 KEDIDSTNTDINAQ
-1202 KKIKKIYEDIIKKV
+1202 KKMKKIYNDILSKV

-1224 ECKIFDADG
+1224 ECKIFLGDDE
-1233 KKRYIE
+1233 KRRYIE
-1239 GFNDN
+1239 SFNDN
-1244 YMMPM
+1244 YMMPI
-1249 YKWISGYKFNKLI
+1249 YKWISGYKFDKLI
-1262 AEYYTLYEGNLI
+1262 AEYYTLYEGSLI
-1274 RVIRRVEEFVKS
+1274 RVIRRVEEFSKS
-1286 FETSVEHIG
+1286 FETSVEYIG

-1303 GEMHDKIKRDLP
+1303 EEMEEKIKRDLP

>member
-1 MRNIIFIFNFQK
+1 ME
-13 MDDDNL
+13 DDNL
-19 FSDFDLKEQESNTK
+19 FSNFSRQEVEPSSKKEKTFIG
-33 KDKSLLNKK
+33 KK
-42 RKGESVKS
+42 RNGETITNNK
-50 PKIEA
+50 PEDEKIQPE
-55 KSITTENEELKDGQN
+55 KDESKKGQN

-76 EKMDVENDKKSEKKE
+76 EKMEEENINDKNAEDIVEINEVDLLKKE
-91 EEITELI
+91 
-98 EVENFKKDKEFL
+98 KEYL
-110 KNQIIKVYPEIDEAL
+110 KNQINKVFPEVEQEIKNIQNSPNLLNENNNDIKINNNQLSET
-125 ISLKNT
+125 K
-131 PKLDDN
+131 
-137 NKNKKIIN
+137 NKNSEL
-145 DNSKNQKD
+145 SKSKSEEPNKPQNQE
-153 KDKTK
+153 T
-158 TQLEESISNKTENT
+158 T
-172 NIKEESQSDI
+172 
-182 KQEIPITSKITF
+182 KITF

-226 IYIKGTYDSSKKIKS
+226 IYLKSYPYDNSTKIKS
-241 FDQIPNPPH
+241 FDKILNPAH
-250 QFPFELDEFQ
+250 NFPFELDEFQ
-260 KKSILCLE
+260 KKSIICLE
-268 SRESV
+268 NGESV

-288 YAIAMAKRD
+288 YAIAMAKRN

-306 IKALSNQKYRE
+306 IKALSNQKYRD

-404 AREFGMWITKLK
+404 AREFGMWIAKLK

-425 SFRPTPLRHYLFPVE
+425 SFRPTPLRHYIFPVE
-440 NDNSNLFL
+440 GDNSNLFL
-448 ILDSITSKKKGNKK
+448 ILDSQTVNKKGNKK
-462 AVEEIFHDRNFNQA
+462 AVEEIFHNRNFNQA
-476 FGILKES
+476 FDILKNS
-483 LKLEN
+483 RKLEN
-488 CNLKNNKNKSN
+488 CNQKSN
-499 KLGPKMSLIK
+499 KNLNNKKIGTKMSLIK

-533 TNALDLYKY
+533 MNALDLFKY
-542 KPLQKSKYGVKMS
+542 KPLQKSKYDSKNIK
-555 KKEEKNEKNKKE
+555 KKETKE

-579 NIEKIYL
+579 KIEKIYL
-586 NAISKLSEEDQQM
+586 SAISKLSEDDQKM
-599 PNIKNFLPLLQRGI
+599 PNIQNFLPLLQRGI

-682 GRAGRRGIDD
+682 GRAGRRGIDQ

-701 KYIDQEICE
+701 KNIDQDICE

-761 LKTKLAK
+761 LKKKLAK
-768 IYNQYLLN
+768 LYNEYN
-776 SFNNEEK
+776 INKFDDINK
-783 EAKIR
+783 EVQIK

-801 SDFKSK
+801 NDYRTK
-807 IFVPKY
+807 IFVPKF
-813 ITKYLCLG
+813 IKQYLCLG

-829 GYGIVINCKVGQ
+829 GHGIVINCKIAK
-841 EIKLINKEN
+841 EIKLNNKDN
-850 SDLIIEYNSNKEKE
+850 SDIITEYNSNKSKE
-864 KEENILSYNE
+864 NENINLSYNE
-874 EDLYLKHIGFD
+874 EDIYLKHIGFNED
-885 EEINSALEGS
+885 MNSSFDSNNDNIN
-895 DNTINNNN
+895 DITIN
-903 GIVLNKRS
+903 KRL
-911 LRNKEFVSD
+911 LRNKEFVND
-920 TISNTHNNNQKLNSG
+920 TISNTHNSQKLNSNLT
-935 ISASDSNR
+935 ISLDNVKD
-943 SLNSVSNNNQEI
+943 NTINQELVI
-955 VLDVLVSLK
+955 DCLVSLR
-964 NHADVNGCLC
+964 NHTDVNGCLC
-974 PGNFEESFD
+974 PGNFEEGPD

-990 FTITMIEEIYEI
+990 LTITMIEEIYEV

-1013 KLVEDYGIRL
+1013 RLVDDYGKRL
-1023 KEIIK
+1023 KEIKK
-1028 RMNGKFPV
+1028 RMNDDLPILNV
-1036 LDIIKLNKIED
+1036 VKLNNIVD
-1047 PEIIKLSNKITDIEN
+1047 PEITKLLDEISDIED
-1062 KYNTLKNKYNDKYTN
+1062 KYNKLKDDYTEKYIKDNDEDNNNDLQLNLQKYILNNK
-1077 TANDDLNMNLKK
+1077 
-1089 YVQNKTLEREIK
+1089 LEKEIK
-1101 KIITKIESCKHLVLN
+1101 KIITKIESSKSLVLN
-1116 SELTNMKRVMRRL
+1116 TELVNMKRVMRRL
-1129 DFVTKDETLTPK
+1129 DFVTKDEALTPK
-1141 GQLICDISGVDEIVT
+1141 GHLICDISGADELVT

-1188 KEDMESMNNDFNAQ
+1188 KEDIDSTNTDINAQ
-1202 KKIKKIYEDIIKKV
+1202 KKMKKIYNDILSKV

-1224 ECKIFDADG
+1224 ECKIFLGDDE
-1233 KKRYIE
+1233 KRRYIE
-1239 GFNDN
+1239 SFNDN

-1249 YKWISGYKFNKLI
+1249 YKWISGYKFDKLI
-1262 AEYYTLYEGNLI
+1262 AEYYTLYEGSLI
-1274 RVIRRVEEFVKS
+1274 RVIRRVEEFSKS
-1286 FETSVEHIG
+1286 FETSVEYIG

-1303 GEMHDKIKRDLP
+1303 EEMEEKIKRDLP

>member
-1 MRNIIFIFNFQK
+1 ME
-13 MDDDNL
+13 DDNL
-19 FSDFDLKEQESNTK
+19 FSNFSRQEVEPSSKKEKTFIG
-33 KDKSLLNKK
+33 KK
-42 RKGESVKS
+42 RNGETITNNK
-50 PKIEA
+50 PEDEKIQPE
-55 KSITTENEELKDGQN
+55 KDESKKGQN

-76 EKMDVENDKKSEKKE
+76 EKMEEENINDKNAEDIVEINEVDLLKKE
-91 EEITELI
+91 
-98 EVENFKKDKEFL
+98 KEYL
-110 KNQIIKVYPEIDEAL
+110 KNQINKVFPEVEQEIKNIQ
-125 ISLKNT
+125 NT
-131 PKLDDN
+131 PNLLNENNNDIKINNNQLSETK
-137 NKNKKIIN
+137 NKNSEL
-145 DNSKNQKD
+145 SKSKSEEPNKPQNQE
-153 KDKTK
+153 T
-158 TQLEESISNKTENT
+158 T
-172 NIKEESQSDI
+172 
-182 KQEIPITSKITF
+182 KITF

-226 IYIKGTYDSSKKIKS
+226 IYLKSYPYDNSTKIKS
-241 FDQIPNPPH
+241 FDKILNPAH
-250 QFPFELDEFQ
+250 NFPFELDEFQ
-260 KKSILCLE
+260 KKSIICLE
-268 SRESV
+268 NGESV

-288 YAIAMAKRD
+288 YAIAMAKRN

-306 IKALSNQKYRE
+306 IKALSNQKYRD

-425 SFRPTPLRHYLFPVE
+425 SFRPTPLRHYIFPVE
-440 NDNSNLFL
+440 GDNSNLFL
-448 ILDSITSKKKGNKK
+448 ILDSQTVNKKGNKK
-462 AVEEIFHDRNFNQA
+462 AVEEIFHNRNFNQA
-476 FGILKES
+476 FDILKNS
-483 LKLEN
+483 RKLEN
-488 CNLKNNKNKSN
+488 CNQKSN
-499 KLGPKMSLIK
+499 KNLNNKKIGTKMSLIK

-533 TNALDLYKY
+533 MNALDLFKY
-542 KPLQKSKYGVKMS
+542 KPLQKSKYDSKNIK
-555 KKEEKNEKNKKE
+555 KKETKE

-579 NIEKIYL
+579 KIEKIYL
-586 NAISKLSEEDQQM
+586 SAISKLSEDDQKM
-599 PNIKNFLPLLQRGI
+599 PNIQNFLPLLQRGI

-682 GRAGRRGIDD
+682 GRAGRRGIDQ

-701 KYIDQEICE
+701 KNIDQDICE

-761 LKTKLAK
+761 LKKKLAK
-768 IYNQYLLN
+768 LYNEYN
-776 SFNNEEK
+776 INKFDDINK
-783 EAKIR
+783 EVQIK

-801 SDFKSK
+801 NDYRTK
-807 IFVPKY
+807 IFVPKF
-813 ITKYLCLG
+813 IKQYLCLG

-829 GYGIVINCKVGQ
+829 GHGIVINCKIAK
-841 EIKLINKEN
+841 EIKLNNKDN
-850 SDLIIEYNSNKEKE
+850 SDIITEYNSNKSKE
-864 KEENILSYNE
+864 NENINLSYNE
-874 EDLYLKHIGFD
+874 EDIYLKHIGFNED
-885 EEINSALEGS
+885 MNSSFDSNNDNIN
-895 DNTINNNN
+895 DITIN
-903 GIVLNKRS
+903 KRL
-911 LRNKEFVSD
+911 LRNKEFVND
-920 TISNTHNNNQKLNSG
+920 TISNTHNSQKLNSNLT
-935 ISASDSNR
+935 ISSDNVKD
-943 SLNSVSNNNQEI
+943 NTINQELVI
-955 VLDVLVSLK
+955 DCLVSLR
-964 NHADVNGCLC
+964 NHTDVNGCLC
-974 PGNFEESFD
+974 PGNFEEGPD

-990 FTITMIEEIYEI
+990 LTITMIEEIYEV

-1013 KLVEDYGIRL
+1013 RLVDDYGKRL
-1023 KEIIK
+1023 KEIKK
-1028 RMNGKFPV
+1028 RMNDDLPILNV
-1036 LDIIKLNKIED
+1036 VKLNNIVD
-1047 PEIIKLSNKITDIEN
+1047 PEITKLLDEISDIED
-1062 KYNTLKNKYNDKYTN
+1062 KYNKLKDDYTQKYIKDNDEDNNNDLQLNLQKYILNNK
-1077 TANDDLNMNLKK
+1077 
-1089 YVQNKTLEREIK
+1089 LEKEIK
-1101 KIITKIESCKHLVLN
+1101 KIITKIESSKSLVLN
-1116 SELTNMKRVMRRL
+1116 TELVNMKRVMRRL
-1129 DFVTKDETLTPK
+1129 DFVTKDEALTPK
-1141 GQLICDISGVDEIVT
+1141 GHLICDISGADELVT

-1163 FFKDMTLEEIGASI
+1163 FFKDMTIEEIGASI

-1188 KEDMESMNNDFNAQ
+1188 KEDIDSTNTDINAQ
-1202 KKIKKIYEDIIKKV
+1202 KKMKKIYNDIVSKV

-1224 ECKIFDADG
+1224 ECKIFLGDDE
-1233 KKRYIE
+1233 KRRYIE
-1239 GFNDN
+1239 SFNDN

-1249 YKWISGYKFNKLI
+1249 YKWISGYKFDKLI
-1262 AEYYTLYEGNLI
+1262 AEYYTLYEGSLI
-1274 RVIRRVEEFVKS
+1274 RVIRRVEEFSKS
-1286 FETSVEHIG
+1286 FETSVEYIG

-1303 GEMHDKIKRDLP
+1303 EEMEEKIKRDLP

>member
-1 MRNIIFIFNFQK
+1 ME
-13 MDDDNL
+13 DDNL
-19 FSDFDLKEQESNTK
+19 FSNFSRQEVEPSSKKEKTFIG
-33 KDKSLLNKK
+33 KK
-42 RKGESVKS
+42 RNGETITNNK
-50 PKIEA
+50 PEDEKIQPE
-55 KSITTENEELKDGQN
+55 KDESKKGQN

-76 EKMDVENDKKSEKKE
+76 EKMEEENINDKNAEDIVEINEVDLLKKE
-91 EEITELI
+91 
-98 EVENFKKDKEFL
+98 KEYL
-110 KNQIIKVYPEIDEAL
+110 KNQINKVFPEVEQEIKNIQ
-125 ISLKNT
+125 NT
-131 PKLDDN
+131 PNLLNENNNDIKINNNQLSETK
-137 NKNKKIIN
+137 NKNSEL
-145 DNSKNQKD
+145 SKSKSEEPNNPQNQE
-153 KDKTK
+153 T
-158 TQLEESISNKTENT
+158 T
-172 NIKEESQSDI
+172 
-182 KQEIPITSKITF
+182 KITF

-226 IYIKGTYDSSKKIKS
+226 IYLKSYPYDNSTKIKS
-241 FDQIPNPPH
+241 FDKILNPAH
-250 QFPFELDEFQ
+250 NFPFELDEFQ
-260 KKSILCLE
+260 KKSIICLE
-268 SRESV
+268 NGESV

-288 YAIAMAKRD
+288 YAIAMAKRN

-306 IKALSNQKYRE
+306 IKALSNQKYRD

-404 AREFGMWITKLK
+404 AREFGMWIAKLK

-425 SFRPTPLRHYLFPVE
+425 SFRPTPLRHYIFPVE
-440 NDNSNLFL
+440 GDNSNLFL
-448 ILDSITSKKKGNKK
+448 ILDSQTVNKKGNKK
-462 AVEEIFHDRNFNQA
+462 AVEEIFHNRNFNQA
-476 FGILKES
+476 FDILKNS
-483 LKLEN
+483 RKLEN
-488 CNLKNNKNKSN
+488 CNQKSN
-499 KLGPKMSLIK
+499 KNLNNKKIGTKMSLIK

-533 TNALDLYKY
+533 MNALDLFKY
-542 KPLQKSKYGVKMS
+542 KPLQKSKYDSKNIK
-555 KKEEKNEKNKKE
+555 KKETKE

-579 NIEKIYL
+579 KIEKIYL
-586 NAISKLSEEDQQM
+586 SAISKLSEDDQKM
-599 PNIKNFLPLLQRGI
+599 PNIQNFLPLLQRGI

-682 GRAGRRGIDD
+682 GRAGRRGIDQ

-701 KYIDQEICE
+701 KNIDQDICE

-761 LKTKLAK
+761 LKKKLAK
-768 IYNQYLLN
+768 LYNEYN
-776 SFNNEEK
+776 INKFDDINK
-783 EAKIR
+783 EVQIK

-801 SDFKSK
+801 NDYRTK
-807 IFVPKY
+807 IFVPKF
-813 ITKYLCLG
+813 IKQYLCLG

-829 GYGIVINCKVGQ
+829 GHGIVINCKIAK
-841 EIKLINKEN
+841 EIKLNNKDN
-850 SDLIIEYNSNKEKE
+850 SDIITEYNSNKSKE
-864 KEENILSYNE
+864 NENINLSYNE
-874 EDLYLKHIGFD
+874 EDIYLKHIGFNED
-885 EEINSALEGS
+885 MNSSFDSNNDNIN
-895 DNTINNNN
+895 DITIN
-903 GIVLNKRS
+903 KRL
-911 LRNKEFVSD
+911 LRNKEFVND
-920 TISNTHNNNQKLNSG
+920 TISNTHNSQKLNSNLT
-935 ISASDSNR
+935 ISSDNVKD
-943 SLNSVSNNNQEI
+943 NTINQELVI
-955 VLDVLVSLK
+955 DCLVSLR
-964 NHADVNGCLC
+964 NHTDVNGCLC
-974 PGNFEESFD
+974 PGNFEEGPD

-990 FTITMIEEIYEI
+990 LTITMIEEIYEV

-1013 KLVEDYGIRL
+1013 RLVDDYGKRL
-1023 KEIIK
+1023 KEIKK
-1028 RMNGKFPV
+1028 RMNDDLPILNV
-1036 LDIIKLNKIED
+1036 VKLNNIVD
-1047 PEIIKLSNKITDIEN
+1047 PEITKLLDEISDIED
-1062 KYNTLKNKYNDKYTN
+1062 KYNKLKDDYTQKYIKDNDEDNNNDLQLNLQKYILNNK
-1077 TANDDLNMNLKK
+1077 
-1089 YVQNKTLEREIK
+1089 LEKEIK
-1101 KIITKIESCKHLVLN
+1101 KIITKIESSKSLVLN
-1116 SELTNMKRVMRRL
+1116 TELVNMKRVMRRL
-1129 DFVTKDETLTPK
+1129 DFVTKDEALTPK
-1141 GQLICDISGVDEIVT
+1141 GHLICDISGADELVT

-1163 FFKDMTLEEIGASI
+1163 FFKDMTIEEIGASI

-1188 KEDMESMNNDFNAQ
+1188 KEDIDSTNTDINAQ
-1202 KKIKKIYEDIIKKV
+1202 KKMKKIYNDIVSKV

-1224 ECKIFDADG
+1224 ECKIFLGDDE
-1233 KKRYIE
+1233 KRRYIE
-1239 GFNDN
+1239 SFNDN

-1249 YKWISGYKFNKLI
+1249 YKWISGYKFDKLI
-1262 AEYYTLYEGNLI
+1262 AEYYTLYEGSLI
-1274 RVIRRVEEFVKS
+1274 RVIRRVEEFSKS
-1286 FETSVEHIG
+1286 FETSVEYIG

-1303 GEMHDKIKRDLP
+1303 EEMEEKIKRDLP

>member
-1 MRNIIFIFNFQK
+1 
-13 MDDDNL
+13 MDDENL
-19 FSDFDLKEQESNTK
+19 FSDFALKEVESSAK
-33 KDKSLLNKK
+33 KQKKLLNKK
-42 RKGESVKS
+42 RKGDEVKS
-50 PKIEA
+50 PDSDNKKLIKE
-55 KSITTENEELKDGQN
+55 KEGLNEGQN

-76 EKMDVENDKKSEKKE
+76 EKMNFEKDIKNEINDDMEIPGINEVDILKKE
-91 EEITELI
+91 
-98 EVENFKKDKEFL
+98 KEYL

-131 PKLDDN
+131 PKVDDN
-137 NKNKKIIN
+137 NKNKNLIN
-145 DNSKNQKD
+145 NNNSNNQKV
-153 KDKTK
+153 KDNTK
-158 TQLEESISNKTENT
+158 LAESISNKEEDN
-172 NIKEESQSDI
+172 NIKEESQTDI
-182 KQEIPITSKITF
+182 KQEIPTTSKITF

-226 IYIKGTYDSSKKIKS
+226 IFLKNTPYDSSKKIKS
-241 FDQIPNPPH
+241 FENIPNPPTK
-250 QFPFELDEFQ
+250 FPFELDEFQ

-268 SRESV
+268 NRESV

-306 IKALSNQKYRE
+306 IKALSNQKYRD
-317 LKELFG
+317 LKDLYG

-440 NDNSNLFL
+440 NDNSNLYL
-448 ILDSITSKKKGNKK
+448 VLDSVTAKKKGNKK
-462 AVEEIFHDRNFNQA
+462 LVEEIFHDKNFNNA
-476 FGILKES
+476 FDILKDS

-488 CNLKNNKNKSN
+488 CNLKNKNNKNK
-499 KLGPKMSLIK
+499 KVGPKMSLIK

-519 CPVIVFSFSKRECE
+519 CPVIVFAFSKRECE
-533 TNALDLYKY
+533 NNALDLYKY
-542 KPLQKSKYGVKMS
+542 KPLQKNKHDAKMH
-555 KKEEKNEKNKKE
+555 KKGENKEKNKKD
-567 KIIDFNTDEEKE
+567 KIIDFNTDEEKQ

-661 LRKFDG
+661 LKKFDG

-682 GRAGRRGIDD
+682 GRAGRRGIDE

-733 LMRIEGLEPDH
+733 LMRLEGLQPDH

-761 LKTKLAK
+761 YRTKLAK
-768 IYNQYLLN
+768 VYNQYLIN
-776 SFNNEEK
+776 SFNNDEK
-783 EAKIR
+783 EAIIK
-788 EIYELEETLKKLK
+788 EIYEVEETLKRLK
-801 SDFKSK
+801 NDFKSK
-807 IFVPKY
+807 IFVPKN

-829 GYGIVINCKVGQ
+829 GFAIVINCKVGQ
-841 EIKLINKEN
+841 EIKLISKEN
-850 SDLIIEYNSNKEKE
+850 SDLITEYNSNKEKE
-864 KEENILSYNE
+864 NIENILSYNE
-874 EDLYLKHIGFD
+874 EDLYLKNIGFD
-885 EEINSALEGS
+885 EDMNSALES
-895 DNTINNNN
+895 NDNSFNNTINCD
-903 GIVLNKRS
+903 IILNKRL
-911 LRNKEFVSD
+911 LRNKQFVNNA
-920 TISNTHNNNQKLNSG
+920 ISNTHNNNNQKLNSSN
-935 ISASDSNR
+935 ISASESNL
-943 SLNSVSNNNQEI
+943 SLNNNNTNSLSSFNNNKEI
-955 VLDVLVSLK
+955 VIDVLVSLK
-964 NHADVNGCLC
+964 NHVDVNGCLT
-974 PGNFEESFD
+974 PGNFEDSLD

-990 FTITMIEEIYEI
+990 VTITMIEEIYEI
-1002 RAKMVVDLKDQ
+1002 RAKMVTDLKDQ
-1013 KLVEDYGIRL
+1013 KLIEDYGLRL

-1028 RMNGKFPV
+1028 RMKGKFPV
-1036 LDIIKLNKIED
+1036 LDIIKLNNIQD
-1047 PEIIKLSNKITDIEN
+1047 PDIIKLSNEISDIEN
-1062 KYNTLKNKYNDKYTN
+1062 KYNSLKEEYDNKYNDI
-1077 TANDDLNMNLKK
+1077 NDDLNTNLKK
-1089 YVQNKTLEREIK
+1089 YIQNIKLEKEIK
-1101 KIITKIESCKHLVLN
+1101 KIISKIESCKHLVLN
-1116 SELTNMKRVMRRL
+1116 SELINMKRVMRRL
-1129 DFVTKDETLTPK
+1129 DFVSKDETLTPK
-1141 GQLICDISGVDEIVT
+1141 GQLICDISGVDELVT

-1163 FFKDMTLEEIGASI
+1163 FFKDMTVEEIGAGI

-1188 KEDMESMNNDFNAQ
+1188 KEDMESTNNDINAAKKM
-1202 KKIKKIYEDIIKKV
+1202 KKIFDEVLKKV

-1224 ECKIFDADG
+1224 ECKIFGEDG
-1233 KKRYIE
+1233 KRRYIE
-1239 GFNDN
+1239 SFNDN
-1244 YMMPM
+1244 YMLPM

-1303 GEMHDKIKRDLP
+1303 EEVHDKIKRDLP

>member
-1 MRNIIFIFNFQK
+1 M
-13 MDDDNL
+13 
-19 FSDFDLKEQESNTK
+19 
-33 KDKSLLNKK
+33 
-42 RKGESVKS
+42 
-50 PKIEA
+50 
-55 KSITTENEELKDGQN
+55 
-70 LENIIN
+70 
-76 EKMDVENDKKSEKKE
+76 
-91 EEITELI
+91 
-98 EVENFKKDKEFL
+98 
-110 KNQIIKVYPEIDEAL
+110 KVFPEIDEE
-125 ISLKNT
+125 IKTLKNS
-131 PKLDDN
+131 PKQLNDDN
-137 NKNKKIIN
+137 KNLIN
-145 DNSKNQKD
+145 NNNSTINNKD
-153 KDKTK
+153 KS
-158 TQLEESISNKTENT
+158 QLEEQNKQDQPKN
-172 NIKEESQSDI
+172 
-182 KQEIPITSKITF
+182 EIIETPQIPEITKITF

-205 LISDKD
+205 LISDKE
-211 IQIEKENFEGGYHET
+211 ILIEKQNFEGGYHET
-226 IYIKGTYDSSKKIKS
+226 IYLKSIPYDTSKKIKS
-241 FDQIPNPPH
+241 FEKIDNPATT
-250 QFPFELDEFQ
+250 FPFELDEFQ

-268 SRESV
+268 NRESV

-306 IKALSNQKYRE
+306 IKALSNQKYRD
-317 LKELFG
+317 LKKDFG

-425 SFRPTPLRHYLFPVE
+425 SFRPTPLRHYIFPIE

-448 ILDSITSKKKGNKK
+448 ILDSQTVNKKGNKK
-462 AVEEIFHDRNFNQA
+462 AVEEIFHNKNFNQA
-476 FGILKES
+476 FDILKNS

-488 CNLKNNKNKSN
+488 CNQKSNKNKN
-499 KLGPKMSLIK
+499 KKVSTKMSLIK

-533 TNALDLYKY
+533 VNALDLYKY
-542 KPLQKSKYGVKMS
+542 KPLHKSKFDAK
-555 KKEEKNEKNKKE
+555 KNKKKDEGKEQKE
-567 KIIDFNTDEEKE
+567 KIIDFNTDEEKK
-579 NIEKIYL
+579 NIEEIYL
-586 NAISKLSEEDQQM
+586 KAISKLSEDDQKM
-599 PNIKNFLPLLQRGI
+599 PNIQNFLPLLQRGI

-701 KYIDQEICE
+701 KNIDQDICE

-733 LMRIEGLEPDH
+733 LMRLEGLEPDH

-761 LKTKLAK
+761 LRMKLAK
-768 IYNQYLLN
+768 LYNEYLLN
-776 SFNNEEK
+776 GFNDDEK
-783 EAKIR
+783 EAKIK
-788 EIYELEETLKKLK
+788 EIYEIEETLKKLK
-801 SDFKSK
+801 NDFRSK
-807 IFVPKY
+807 IFIPKY
-813 ITKYLCLG
+813 ITKYLCVG

-829 GYGIVINCKVGQ
+829 GYGIVINCKIAK
-841 EIKLINKEN
+841 EIRLVSKEN
-850 SDLIIEYNSNKEKE
+850 SDILTEYNVNKNKEKD
-864 KEENILSYNE
+864 ENILSYNE

-885 EEINSALEGS
+885 EDMNSSVDNNDNIATS
-895 DNTINNNN
+895 DNNDYIM
-903 GIVLNKRS
+903 NKRL
-911 LRNKEFVSD
+911 LRDKDFVAG
-920 TISNTHNNNQKLNSG
+920 TISNTHSNLKLDTSSKSLSDNLN
-935 ISASDSNR
+935 ISNV
-943 SLNSVSNNNQEI
+943 NSNNEQELVI
-955 VLDVLVSLK
+955 DCLVSLK
-964 NHADVNGCLC
+964 DHTDVNGCLC
-974 PGNFEESFD
+974 PGNFEEGFD

-1013 KLVEDYGIRL
+1013 KLVDDYGKRL

-1028 RMNGKFPV
+1028 RMNNKFPV
-1036 LDIIKLNKIED
+1036 MNIIELNNIKD
-1047 PEIIKLSNKITDIEN
+1047 PEITKLSNEISDIET
-1062 KYNTLKNKYNDKYTN
+1062 KYNNLKEEYTKKYINSSNGGNNAEND
-1077 TANDDLNMNLKK
+1077 LQLNLKK
-1089 YVQNKTLEREIK
+1089 YLNNTKLENTIK
-1101 KIITKIESCKHLVLN
+1101 KIITKIESSKNLVLN
-1116 SELTNMKRVMRRL
+1116 TELVNMKRVMRRL

-1141 GQLICDISGVDEIVT
+1141 GHLICDISGADELLT

-1163 FFKDMTLEEIGASI
+1163 FFKDMTVEEIGATI

-1188 KEDMESMNNDFNAQ
+1188 KEDMESTNIDLNLQ
-1202 KKIKKIYEDIIKKV
+1202 KNMESIFKNILQKV

-1224 ECKIFDADG
+1224 ECKIYNAEG

-1239 GFNDN
+1239 DFNDN
-1244 YMMPM
+1244 YMVPM
-1249 YKWISGYKFNKLI
+1249 YKWIS
-1262 AEYYTLYEGNLI
+1262 
-1274 RVIRRVEEFVKS
+1274 
-1286 FETSVEHIG
+1286 
-1295 DYNLKKKL
+1295 
-1303 GEMHDKIKRDLP
+1303 
-1315 FASSLYLE
+1315 

>member
-1 MRNIIFIFNFQK
+1 ME
-13 MDDDNL
+13 DDNL
-19 FSDFDLKEQESNTK
+19 FSNFSRQEVEPSSKKEKTFIG
-33 KDKSLLNKK
+33 KK
-42 RKGESVKS
+42 RNGETITNNK
-50 PKIEA
+50 PEDEKIQPE
-55 KSITTENEELKDGQN
+55 KDESKKGQN

-76 EKMDVENDKKSEKKE
+76 EKMEEENINDKNAEDIVEINEVDLLKKE
-91 EEITELI
+91 
-98 EVENFKKDKEFL
+98 KEYL
-110 KNQIIKVYPEIDEAL
+110 KNQINKVFPEVEQEIKNIQ
-125 ISLKNT
+125 NT
-131 PKLDDN
+131 PNLLNENNNDIKINNNQLSETK
-137 NKNKKIIN
+137 NKNSEL
-145 DNSKNQKD
+145 SKSKSEEPNKPQNQE
-153 KDKTK
+153 T
-158 TQLEESISNKTENT
+158 T
-172 NIKEESQSDI
+172 
-182 KQEIPITSKITF
+182 KITF

-226 IYIKGTYDSSKKIKS
+226 IYLKSYPYDNSTKIKS
-241 FDQIPNPPH
+241 FDKILNPAH
-250 QFPFELDEFQ
+250 NFPFELDEFQ
-260 KKSILCLE
+260 KKSIICLE
-268 SRESV
+268 NGESV

-288 YAIAMAKRD
+288 YAIAMAKRN

-306 IKALSNQKYRE
+306 IKALSNQKYRD

-404 AREFGMWITKLK
+404 AREFGMWIAKLK

-425 SFRPTPLRHYLFPVE
+425 SFRPTPLRHYIFPVE
-440 NDNSNLFL
+440 GDNSNLFL
-448 ILDSITSKKKGNKK
+448 ILDSQTVNKKGNKK
-462 AVEEIFHDRNFNQA
+462 AVEEIFHNRNFNQA
-476 FGILKES
+476 FDILKNS
-483 LKLEN
+483 RKLEN
-488 CNLKNNKNKSN
+488 CNQKSN
-499 KLGPKMSLIK
+499 KNLNNKKIGTKMSLIK

-533 TNALDLYKY
+533 MNALDLFKY
-542 KPLQKSKYGVKMS
+542 KPLQKSKYDSKNIK
-555 KKEEKNEKNKKE
+555 KKETKE

-579 NIEKIYL
+579 KIEKIYL
-586 NAISKLSEEDQQM
+586 SAISKLSEDDQKM
-599 PNIKNFLPLLQRGI
+599 PNIQNFLPLLQRGI

-682 GRAGRRGIDD
+682 GRAGRRGIDQ

-701 KYIDQEICE
+701 KNIDQDICE

-761 LKTKLAK
+761 LKKKLAK
-768 IYNQYLLN
+768 LYNEYN
-776 SFNNEEK
+776 INKFDDINK
-783 EAKIR
+783 EVQIK

-801 SDFKSK
+801 NDYRTK
-807 IFVPKY
+807 IFVPKF
-813 ITKYLCLG
+813 IKQYLCLG

-829 GYGIVINCKVGQ
+829 GHGIVINCKIAK
-841 EIKLINKEN
+841 EIKLNNKDN
-850 SDLIIEYNSNKEKE
+850 SDIITEYNSNKSKE
-864 KEENILSYNE
+864 NENINLSYDE
-874 EDLYLKHIGFD
+874 EDIYLKHIGFNED
-885 EEINSALEGS
+885 MNSSFDSNNDNIN
-895 DNTINNNN
+895 DITIN
-903 GIVLNKRS
+903 KRL
-911 LRNKEFVSD
+911 LRNKEFVND
-920 TISNTHNNNQKLNSG
+920 TISNTHNSQKLNSNLT
-935 ISASDSNR
+935 ISSDNVKD
-943 SLNSVSNNNQEI
+943 NTINQELVI
-955 VLDVLVSLK
+955 DCLVSLR
-964 NHADVNGCLC
+964 NHTDVNGCLC
-974 PGNFEESFD
+974 PGNFEEGPD

-990 FTITMIEEIYEI
+990 LTITMLEEIYEV

-1013 KLVEDYGIRL
+1013 RLVDDYGKRL
-1023 KEIIK
+1023 KEIKK
-1028 RMNGKFPV
+1028 RMNDDLPILNV
-1036 LDIIKLNKIED
+1036 VKLNNIVD
-1047 PEIIKLSNKITDIEN
+1047 PEITKLLDEISDIED
-1062 KYNTLKNKYNDKYTN
+1062 KYNKLKDDYTQKYIKDNDEDNNNDLQLNLQKYILNNK
-1077 TANDDLNMNLKK
+1077 
-1089 YVQNKTLEREIK
+1089 LEKEIK
-1101 KIITKIESCKHLVLN
+1101 KIITKIESSKSLVLN
-1116 SELTNMKRVMRRL
+1116 TELVNMKRVMRRL
-1129 DFVTKDETLTPK
+1129 DFVTKDEALTPK
-1141 GQLICDISGVDEIVT
+1141 GHLICDISGADELVT

-1188 KEDMESMNNDFNAQ
+1188 KEDIDSTNTDINAQ
-1202 KKIKKIYEDIIKKV
+1202 KKMKKIYNDILSKV

-1224 ECKIFDADG
+1224 ECKIFLGDDE
-1233 KKRYIE
+1233 KRRYIE
-1239 GFNDN
+1239 SFNDN

-1249 YKWISGYKFNKLI
+1249 YKWISGYKFDKLI
-1262 AEYYTLYEGNLI
+1262 AEYYTLYEGSLI
-1274 RVIRRVEEFVKS
+1274 RVIRRVEEFSKS
-1286 FETSVEHIG
+1286 FETSVEYIG

-1303 GEMHDKIKRDLP
+1303 EEMEEKIKRDLP

>member
-1 MRNIIFIFNFQK
+1 ME
-13 MDDDNL
+13 DDNL
-19 FSDFDLKEQESNTK
+19 FSNFSRQEVEPSSKKEKTFIG
-33 KDKSLLNKK
+33 KK
-42 RKGESVKS
+42 RNGETITNNK
-50 PKIEA
+50 PEDEKIQPE
-55 KSITTENEELKDGQN
+55 KDESKKGQN

-76 EKMDVENDKKSEKKE
+76 EKMEEENINDKNAEDIVEINEVDLLKKE
-91 EEITELI
+91 
-98 EVENFKKDKEFL
+98 KEYL
-110 KNQIIKVYPEIDEAL
+110 KNQINKVFPEVEQEIKNIQ
-125 ISLKNT
+125 NT
-131 PKLDDN
+131 PNLLNENNNDIKINNNQLSETK
-137 NKNKKIIN
+137 NKNSEL
-145 DNSKNQKD
+145 SKSKSEEPNKPQNQE
-153 KDKTK
+153 T
-158 TQLEESISNKTENT
+158 T
-172 NIKEESQSDI
+172 
-182 KQEIPITSKITF
+182 KITF

-226 IYIKGTYDSSKKIKS
+226 IYLKSYPYDNSTKIKS
-241 FDQIPNPPH
+241 FDKILNPAH
-250 QFPFELDEFQ
+250 NFPFELDEFQ
-260 KKSILCLE
+260 KKSIICLE
-268 SRESV
+268 NGESV

-288 YAIAMAKRD
+288 YAIAMAKRN

-306 IKALSNQKYRE
+306 IKALSNQKYRD

-404 AREFGMWITKLK
+404 AREFGMWIAKLK

-425 SFRPTPLRHYLFPVE
+425 SFRPTPLRHYIFPVE
-440 NDNSNLFL
+440 GDNSNLFL
-448 ILDSITSKKKGNKK
+448 ILDSQTVNKKGNKK
-462 AVEEIFHDRNFNQA
+462 AVEEIFHNRNFNQA
-476 FGILKES
+476 FDILKNS
-483 LKLEN
+483 RKLEN
-488 CNLKNNKNKSN
+488 CNQKSN
-499 KLGPKMSLIK
+499 KNLNNKKIGTKMSLIK

-533 TNALDLYKY
+533 MNALDLFKY
-542 KPLQKSKYGVKMS
+542 KPLQKSKYDSKNIK
-555 KKEEKNEKNKKE
+555 KKETKE

-579 NIEKIYL
+579 KIEKIYL
-586 NAISKLSEEDQQM
+586 SAISKLSEDDQKM
-599 PNIKNFLPLLQRGI
+599 PNIQNFLPLLQRGI

-682 GRAGRRGIDD
+682 GRAGRRGIDQ

-701 KYIDQEICE
+701 KNIDQDICE

-761 LKTKLAK
+761 LKKKLAK
-768 IYNQYLLN
+768 LYNEYN
-776 SFNNEEK
+776 INKFDDINK
-783 EAKIR
+783 EVQIK

-801 SDFKSK
+801 NDYRTK
-807 IFVPKY
+807 IFVPKF
-813 ITKYLCLG
+813 IKQYLCLG

-829 GYGIVINCKVGQ
+829 GHGIVINCKIAK
-841 EIKLINKEN
+841 EIKLNNKDN
-850 SDLIIEYNSNKEKE
+850 SDIITEYNSNKSKE
-864 KEENILSYNE
+864 NENINLSYNE
-874 EDLYLKHIGFD
+874 EDIYLKHIGFNED
-885 EEINSALEGS
+885 MNSSFDSNNDNIN
-895 DNTINNNN
+895 DITIN
-903 GIVLNKRS
+903 KRL
-911 LRNKEFVSD
+911 LRNKEFVND
-920 TISNTHNNNQKLNSG
+920 TISNTHNSQKLNSNLT
-935 ISASDSNR
+935 ISSDNVKD
-943 SLNSVSNNNQEI
+943 NTINQELVI
-955 VLDVLVSLK
+955 DCLVSLR
-964 NHADVNGCLC
+964 NHTDVNGCLC
-974 PGNFEESFD
+974 PGNFEEGPD

-990 FTITMIEEIYEI
+990 LTITMIEEIYEV

-1013 KLVEDYGIRL
+1013 RLVDDYGKRL
-1023 KEIIK
+1023 KEIKK
-1028 RMNGKFPV
+1028 RMNDDLPILNV
-1036 LDIIKLNKIED
+1036 VKLNNIVD
-1047 PEIIKLSNKITDIEN
+1047 PEITKLLDEISDIED
-1062 KYNTLKNKYNDKYTN
+1062 KYNKLKDDYTQKYIKDNDEDNNNDLQLNLQKYILNNK
-1077 TANDDLNMNLKK
+1077 
-1089 YVQNKTLEREIK
+1089 LEKEIK
-1101 KIITKIESCKHLVLN
+1101 KIITKIESSKSLVLN
-1116 SELTNMKRVMRRL
+1116 TELVNMKRVMRRL
-1129 DFVTKDETLTPK
+1129 DFVTKDEALTPK
-1141 GQLICDISGVDEIVT
+1141 GHLICDISGADELVT

-1163 FFKDMTLEEIGASI
+1163 FFKDMTIEEIGASI

-1188 KEDMESMNNDFNAQ
+1188 KEDIDSTNTDINAQ
-1202 KKIKKIYEDIIKKV
+1202 KKMKKIYNDIVSKV

-1224 ECKIFDADG
+1224 ECKIFLGDDE
-1233 KKRYIE
+1233 KRRYIE
-1239 GFNDN
+1239 SFNDN
-1244 YMMPM
+1244 YMMPI
-1249 YKWISGYKFNKLI
+1249 YKWISGYKFDKLI
-1262 AEYYTLYEGNLI
+1262 AEYYTLYEGSLI
-1274 RVIRRVEEFVKS
+1274 RVIRRVEEFSKS
-1286 FETSVEHIG
+1286 FETSVEYIG

-1303 GEMHDKIKRDLP
+1303 EEMEEKIKRDLP

>member
-1 MRNIIFIFNFQK
+1 ME
-13 MDDDNL
+13 DDNL
-19 FSDFDLKEQESNTK
+19 FSNFSRQEVEPSSKKEKTFIG
-33 KDKSLLNKK
+33 KK
-42 RKGESVKS
+42 RNGETITNNK
-50 PKIEA
+50 PEDEKIQPE
-55 KSITTENEELKDGQN
+55 KDESKKGQN

-76 EKMDVENDKKSEKKE
+76 EKMEEENINDKNAEDIVEINEVDLLKKE
-91 EEITELI
+91 
-98 EVENFKKDKEFL
+98 KEYL
-110 KNQIIKVYPEIDEAL
+110 KNQINKVFPEVEQEIKNIQ
-125 ISLKNT
+125 NT
-131 PKLDDN
+131 PNLLNENNNDIKINNNQLSETK
-137 NKNKKIIN
+137 NKNSEL
-145 DNSKNQKD
+145 SKSKSEEPNKPQNQE
-153 KDKTK
+153 T
-158 TQLEESISNKTENT
+158 T
-172 NIKEESQSDI
+172 
-182 KQEIPITSKITF
+182 KITF

-226 IYIKGTYDSSKKIKS
+226 IYLKSYPYDNSTKIKS
-241 FDQIPNPPH
+241 FDKILNPAH
-250 QFPFELDEFQ
+250 NFPFELDEFQ
-260 KKSILCLE
+260 KKSIICLE
-268 SRESV
+268 NCESV

-288 YAIAMAKRD
+288 YAIAMAKRN

-306 IKALSNQKYRE
+306 IKALSNQKYRD

-404 AREFGMWITKLK
+404 AREFGMWIAKLK

-425 SFRPTPLRHYLFPVE
+425 SFRPTPLRHYIFPVE
-440 NDNSNLFL
+440 GDNSNLFL
-448 ILDSITSKKKGNKK
+448 ILDSQTVNKKGNKK
-462 AVEEIFHDRNFNQA
+462 AVEEIFHNRNFNQA
-476 FGILKES
+476 FDILKNS
-483 LKLEN
+483 RKLEN
-488 CNLKNNKNKSN
+488 CNQKSN
-499 KLGPKMSLIK
+499 KNLNNKKIGTKMSLIK

-533 TNALDLYKY
+533 MNALDLFKY
-542 KPLQKSKYGVKMS
+542 KPLQKSKYDSKNIK
-555 KKEEKNEKNKKE
+555 KKETKE

-579 NIEKIYL
+579 KIEKIYL
-586 NAISKLSEEDQQM
+586 SAISKLSEDDQKM
-599 PNIKNFLPLLQRGI
+599 PNIQNFLPLLQRGI

-682 GRAGRRGIDD
+682 GRAGRRGIDQ

-701 KYIDQEICE
+701 KNIDQDICE

-761 LKTKLAK
+761 LKKKLAK
-768 IYNQYLLN
+768 LYNEYN
-776 SFNNEEK
+776 INKFDDINK
-783 EAKIR
+783 EVQIK

-801 SDFKSK
+801 NDYRTK

-813 ITKYLCLG
+813 IKQYLCLG

-829 GYGIVINCKVGQ
+829 GHGIVINCKIAK
-841 EIKLINKEN
+841 EIKLNNKDN
-850 SDLIIEYNSNKEKE
+850 SDIITEYNSNKSKE
-864 KEENILSYNE
+864 NENINLSYNE
-874 EDLYLKHIGFD
+874 EDIYLKHIGFNED
-885 EEINSALEGS
+885 MNSSFDSNNDNIN
-895 DNTINNNN
+895 DITIN
-903 GIVLNKRS
+903 KRL
-911 LRNKEFVSD
+911 LRNKEFVND
-920 TISNTHNNNQKLNSG
+920 TISNTHNSQKLNSNLT
-935 ISASDSNR
+935 ISSDNVKD
-943 SLNSVSNNNQEI
+943 NTINQELVI
-955 VLDVLVSLK
+955 DCLVSLR
-964 NHADVNGCLC
+964 NHTDVNGCLC
-974 PGNFEESFD
+974 PGNFEEGPD

-990 FTITMIEEIYEI
+990 LTITMIEEIYEV

-1013 KLVEDYGIRL
+1013 RLVDDYGKRL
-1023 KEIIK
+1023 KEIKK
-1028 RMNGKFPV
+1028 RMNDDLPILNV
-1036 LDIIKLNKIED
+1036 VKLNNIVD
-1047 PEIIKLSNKITDIEN
+1047 PEITKLLDEISDIED
-1062 KYNTLKNKYNDKYTN
+1062 KYNKLKDDYTQKYIKDNDEDNNNDLQLNLQKYILNNK
-1077 TANDDLNMNLKK
+1077 
-1089 YVQNKTLEREIK
+1089 LEKEIK
-1101 KIITKIESCKHLVLN
+1101 KIITKIESSKSLVLN
-1116 SELTNMKRVMRRL
+1116 TELVNMKRVMRRL
-1129 DFVTKDETLTPK
+1129 DFVTKDEALTPK
-1141 GQLICDISGVDEIVT
+1141 GHLICDISGADELVT

-1188 KEDMESMNNDFNAQ
+1188 KEDIDSTNTDINAQ
-1202 KKIKKIYEDIIKKV
+1202 KKMKKIYNDILSKV

-1224 ECKIFDADG
+1224 ECKIFLGDDE
-1233 KKRYIE
+1233 KRRYIE
-1239 GFNDN
+1239 SFNDN

-1249 YKWISGYKFNKLI
+1249 YKWISGYKFDKLI
-1262 AEYYTLYEGNLI
+1262 AEYYTLYEGSLI
-1274 RVIRRVEEFVKS
+1274 RVIRRVEEFSKS
-1286 FETSVEHIG
+1286 FETSVEYIG

-1303 GEMHDKIKRDLP
+1303 EEMEEKIKRDLP

>member
-1 MRNIIFIFNFQK
+1 ME
-13 MDDDNL
+13 DDNL
-19 FSDFDLKEQESNTK
+19 FSNFSRQDPEQSTK
-33 KDKSLLNKK
+33 KEKSFIGKK
-42 RKGESVKS
+42 RNGEKIKS
-50 PKIEA
+50 QNSGA
-55 KSITTENEELKDGQN
+55 KKLPLEKDASQSGQK

-76 EKMDVENDKKSEKKE
+76 EKIGEENNEIKENEDEDIIVTNEVEFLKKE
-91 EEITELI
+91 
-98 EVENFKKDKEFL
+98 KEHL
-110 KNQIIKVYPEIDEAL
+110 KNQILKVFPDIDEE
-125 ISLKNT
+125 IKTLKNT
-131 PKLDDN
+131 PKVLNDN
-137 NKNKKIIN
+137 KDNKKIN
-145 DNSKNQKD
+145 
-153 KDKTK
+153 
-158 TQLEESISNKTENT
+158 
-172 NIKEESQSDI
+172 NIKNNSIQDNKINNSSDLEQSQQTEKSLI
-182 KQEIPITSKITF
+182 ELMKQHVPETTKISF

-226 IYIKGTYDSSKKIKS
+226 IFLKSMPYDKSQKIKS
-241 FDQIPNPPH
+241 FEQIPNPP
-250 QFPFELDEFQ
+250 QNFPFELDEFQ
-260 KKSILCLE
+260 KKSIICLE
-268 SRESV
+268 NKESV

-306 IKALSNQKYRE
+306 IKALSNQKYRD

-375 RDRGVVW
+375 RERGVVW

-425 SFRPTPLRHYLFPVE
+425 SFRPTPLKHYLFPVE

-448 ILDSITSKKKGNKK
+448 VLDSQNVSKKGNKK
-462 AVEEIFHDRNFNQA
+462 SVEEIFHNGNFEQA
-476 FGILKES
+476 FKILNDS

-488 CNLKNNKNKSN
+488 CNQKSN
-499 KLGPKMSLIK
+499 KNRNKKVGIKNSLIK

-519 CPVIVFSFSKRECE
+519 CPVIVFAFSKRECE
-533 TNALDLYKY
+533 SNALDLYKY
-542 KPLQKSKYGVKMS
+542 KPLNKSKFES
-555 KKEEKNEKNKKE
+555 KNYKSKHETKD
-567 KIIDFNTDEEKE
+567 KIIDFNNEEEKQK
-579 NIEKIYL
+579 IEKIYVS
-586 NAISKLSEEDQQM
+586 AISKLSEEDQKL
-599 PNIKNFLPLLQRGI
+599 PNIQNFLPLLQRGI

-682 GRAGRRGIDD
+682 GRAGRRSIDE

-701 KYIDQEICE
+701 KNIDKDVCE

-754 KEKSIPI
+754 KEKSVPI
-761 LKTKLAK
+761 LKSKLAK
-768 IYNQYLLN
+768 LYNEYLLN
-776 SFNNEEK
+776 GFNNDEK
-783 EAKIR
+783 ETEIK

-801 SDFKSK
+801 NDLRIKLFIPRYLS
-807 IFVPKY
+807 
-813 ITKYLCLG
+813 KYLCLG

-829 GYGIVINCKVGQ
+829 GYGIVINCKFTR
-841 EIKLINKEN
+841 EIKLSNKEN
-850 SDLIIEYNSNKEKE
+850 SDIITEYNSNKSKE
-864 KEENILSYNE
+864 KEENILAYNE
-874 EDLYLKHIGFD
+874 EDAYLKHFD
-885 EEINSALEGS
+885 YDEDMNISL
-895 DNTINNNN
+895 DNNDNISSNDNNNDF
-903 GIVLNKRS
+903 IVNKKL
-911 LRNKEFVSD
+911 LRNKGFVNGV
-920 TISNTHNNNQKLNSG
+920 ISNTHNNQNLNVSF
-935 ISASDSNR
+935 S
-943 SLNSVSNNNQEI
+943 SLDNNQELLI
-955 VLDVLVSLK
+955 DALVSLK
-964 NHADVNGCLC
+964 NHTDVNGCLC
-974 PGNFEESFD
+974 PGNFEESPD
-983 TFYGIIP
+983 TFFGIIP

-1013 KLVEDYGIRL
+1013 KLLEDYGKRL
-1023 KEIIK
+1023 IEIKK
-1028 RMNGKFPV
+1028 RFNDKFPI
-1036 LDIIKLNKIED
+1036 LDVIKLNNIDDSEIIKLNN
-1047 PEIIKLSNKITDIEN
+1047 EISDIET
-1062 KYNTLKNKYNDKYTN
+1062 KYNNSKENY
-1077 TANDDLNMNLKK
+1077 LKK
-1089 YVQNKTLEREIK
+1089 YTSNNNNDNELKMNLEKYIQNQKLEKEIK
-1101 KIITKIESCKHLVLN
+1101 RIIAKIENGKHLVLN

-1129 DFVTKDETLTPK
+1129 DFVTKDEILTPK
-1141 GQLICDISGVDEIVT
+1141 GHLICDISGADELLT

-1163 FFKDMTLEEIGASI
+1163 FFKDMTIEELGASI

-1188 KEDMESMNNDFNAQ
+1188 KEDNDSTNNDINAQ
-1202 KKIKKIYEDIIKKV
+1202 KKMKKIFADILKKV

-1224 ECKIFDADG
+1224 ECKIFNEEG
-1233 KKRYIE
+1233 KKRYIDS
-1239 GFNDN
+1239 FNDN

-1249 YKWISGYKFNKLI
+1249 YKWISGVEFNKLI
-1262 AEYYTLYEGNLI
+1262 REYYTLYEGNLI
-1274 RVIRRVEEFVKS
+1274 RIIRRVEEFTKN
-1286 FETSVEHIG
+1286 FETSVEHVG
-1295 DYNLKKKL
+1295 DNNLKKKL
-1303 GEMHDKIKRDLP
+1303 EEMQEKIKRGLP

>member
-1 MRNIIFIFNFQK
+1 ME
-13 MDDDNL
+13 DDNL
-19 FSDFDLKEQESNTK
+19 FSNFSRQEVEPSSKKEKTFIG
-33 KDKSLLNKK
+33 KK
-42 RKGESVKS
+42 RNGETITNNK
-50 PKIEA
+50 PEDEKIQPE
-55 KSITTENEELKDGQN
+55 KDESKKGQN

-76 EKMDVENDKKSEKKE
+76 EKMEEENINDKNAEDIVEINEVDLLKKE
-91 EEITELI
+91 
-98 EVENFKKDKEFL
+98 KEYL
-110 KNQIIKVYPEIDEAL
+110 KNQINKVFPEVEQEIKNIQ
-125 ISLKNT
+125 NT
-131 PKLDDN
+131 PNLLNENNNDIKINNNQLSETK
-137 NKNKKIIN
+137 NKNSEL
-145 DNSKNQKD
+145 SKSKSEEPNKPQNQE
-153 KDKTK
+153 T
-158 TQLEESISNKTENT
+158 T
-172 NIKEESQSDI
+172 
-182 KQEIPITSKITF
+182 KITF

-226 IYIKGTYDSSKKIKS
+226 IYLKSYPYDNSTKIKS
-241 FDQIPNPPH
+241 FDKILNPAH
-250 QFPFELDEFQ
+250 NFPFELDEFQ
-260 KKSILCLE
+260 KKSIICLE
-268 SRESV
+268 NGESV

-288 YAIAMAKRD
+288 YAIAMAKRN

-306 IKALSNQKYRE
+306 IKALSNQKYRD

-404 AREFGMWITKLK
+404 AREFGMWIAKLK

-425 SFRPTPLRHYLFPVE
+425 SFRPTPLRHYIFPVE
-440 NDNSNLFL
+440 GDNSNLFL
-448 ILDSITSKKKGNKK
+448 ILDSQTVNKKGNKK
-462 AVEEIFHDRNFNQA
+462 AVEEIFHNRNFNQA
-476 FGILKES
+476 FDILKNS
-483 LKLEN
+483 RKLEN
-488 CNLKNNKNKSN
+488 CNQKSN
-499 KLGPKMSLIK
+499 KNLNNKKIGTKMSLIK

-533 TNALDLYKY
+533 MNALDLFKY
-542 KPLQKSKYGVKMS
+542 KPLQKSKYDSKNIK
-555 KKEEKNEKNKKE
+555 KKETKE

-579 NIEKIYL
+579 KIEKIYL
-586 NAISKLSEEDQQM
+586 SAISKLSEDDQKM
-599 PNIKNFLPLLQRGI
+599 PNIQNFLPLLQRGI

-682 GRAGRRGIDD
+682 GRAGRRGIDQ

-701 KYIDQEICE
+701 KNIDQDICE

-761 LKTKLAK
+761 LKKKLAK
-768 IYNQYLLN
+768 LYNEYN
-776 SFNNEEK
+776 INKFDDINK
-783 EAKIR
+783 EVQIK

-801 SDFKSK
+801 NDYRTK
-807 IFVPKY
+807 IFVPKF
-813 ITKYLCLG
+813 IKQYLCLG

-829 GYGIVINCKVGQ
+829 GHGIVINCKIAK
-841 EIKLINKEN
+841 EIKLNNKDN
-850 SDLIIEYNSNKEKE
+850 SDIITEYNSNKSKE
-864 KEENILSYNE
+864 NENINLSYNE
-874 EDLYLKHIGFD
+874 EDIYLKHIGFNED
-885 EEINSALEGS
+885 MNSSFDSNNDNIN
-895 DNTINNNN
+895 DITIN
-903 GIVLNKRS
+903 KRL
-911 LRNKEFVSD
+911 LRNKEFVND
-920 TISNTHNNNQKLNSG
+920 TISNTHNSQKLNSNLT
-935 ISASDSNR
+935 ISSDNVKD
-943 SLNSVSNNNQEI
+943 NTINQELVI
-955 VLDVLVSLK
+955 DCLVSLR
-964 NHADVNGCLC
+964 NHTDVNGCLC
-974 PGNFEESFD
+974 PGNFEEGPD

-990 FTITMIEEIYEI
+990 LTITMIEEIYEV

-1013 KLVEDYGIRL
+1013 RLVDDYGKRL
-1023 KEIIK
+1023 KEIKK
-1028 RMNGKFPV
+1028 RMNDDLPILNV
-1036 LDIIKLNKIED
+1036 VKLNNIVD
-1047 PEIIKLSNKITDIEN
+1047 PEITKLLDEISDIED
-1062 KYNTLKNKYNDKYTN
+1062 KYNKLKDDYTQKYIKDNDEDNNNDLQLNLQKYILNNK
-1077 TANDDLNMNLKK
+1077 
-1089 YVQNKTLEREIK
+1089 LEKEIK
-1101 KIITKIESCKHLVLN
+1101 KIITKIESSKSLVLN
-1116 SELTNMKRVMRRL
+1116 TELVNMKRVMRRL
-1129 DFVTKDETLTPK
+1129 DFVTKDEALTPK
-1141 GQLICDISGVDEIVT
+1141 GHLICDISGADELVT

-1163 FFKDMTLEEIGASI
+1163 FFKDMTIEEIGASI

-1188 KEDMESMNNDFNAQ
+1188 KEDIDSTNTDINAQ
-1202 KKIKKIYEDIIKKV
+1202 KKMKKIYNDILSKV

-1224 ECKIFDADG
+1224 ECKIFLGDDE
-1233 KKRYIE
+1233 KRRYIE
-1239 GFNDN
+1239 SFNDN
-1244 YMMPM
+1244 YMMPI
-1249 YKWISGYKFNKLI
+1249 YKWISGYKFDKLI
-1262 AEYYTLYEGNLI
+1262 AEYYTLYEGSLI
-1274 RVIRRVEEFVKS
+1274 RVIRRVEEFSKS
-1286 FETSVEHIG
+1286 FETSVEYIG

-1303 GEMHDKIKRDLP
+1303 EEMEEKIKRDLP

>member
-1 MRNIIFIFNFQK
+1 ME
-13 MDDDNL
+13 DDNL
-19 FSDFDLKEQESNTK
+19 FSNFSRQEVEPSSKKEKTFIG
-33 KDKSLLNKK
+33 KK
-42 RKGESVKS
+42 RNGETITNNK
-50 PKIEA
+50 PEDEKIQPE
-55 KSITTENEELKDGQN
+55 KDESKKGQN

-76 EKMDVENDKKSEKKE
+76 EKMEEENINDKNAEDIVEINEVDLLKKE
-91 EEITELI
+91 
-98 EVENFKKDKEFL
+98 KEYL
-110 KNQIIKVYPEIDEAL
+110 KNQINKVFPEVEQEIKNIQ
-125 ISLKNT
+125 NT
-131 PKLDDN
+131 PNLLNENNNDIKINNNQLSETK
-137 NKNKKIIN
+137 NKNSEL
-145 DNSKNQKD
+145 SKSKSEEPNKPQNQE
-153 KDKTK
+153 T
-158 TQLEESISNKTENT
+158 T
-172 NIKEESQSDI
+172 
-182 KQEIPITSKITF
+182 KITF

-226 IYIKGTYDSSKKIKS
+226 IYLKSYPYDNSTKIKS
-241 FDQIPNPPH
+241 FDKILNPAH
-250 QFPFELDEFQ
+250 NFPFELDEFQ
-260 KKSILCLE
+260 KKSIICLE
-268 SRESV
+268 NGESV

-288 YAIAMAKRD
+288 YAIAMAKRN

-306 IKALSNQKYRE
+306 IKALSNQKYRD

-404 AREFGMWITKLK
+404 AREFGMWIAKLK

-425 SFRPTPLRHYLFPVE
+425 SFRPTPLRHYIFPVE
-440 NDNSNLFL
+440 GDNSNLFL
-448 ILDSITSKKKGNKK
+448 ILDSQTVNKKGNKK
-462 AVEEIFHDRNFNQA
+462 AVEEIFHNRNFNQA
-476 FGILKES
+476 FDILKNS
-483 LKLEN
+483 RKLEN
-488 CNLKNNKNKSN
+488 CNQKSN
-499 KLGPKMSLIK
+499 KNLNNKKIGTKMSLIK

-533 TNALDLYKY
+533 MNALDLFKY
-542 KPLQKSKYGVKMS
+542 KPLQKSKYDSKNIK
-555 KKEEKNEKNKKE
+555 KKETKE

-579 NIEKIYL
+579 KIEKIYL
-586 NAISKLSEEDQQM
+586 NAISKLSEDDQKM
-599 PNIKNFLPLLQRGI
+599 PNIQNFLPLLQRGI

-682 GRAGRRGIDD
+682 GRAGRRGIDQ

-701 KYIDQEICE
+701 KNIDQDICE

-761 LKTKLAK
+761 LKKKLAK
-768 IYNQYLLN
+768 LYNEYN
-776 SFNNEEK
+776 INKFDDINK
-783 EAKIR
+783 EVQIK

-801 SDFKSK
+801 NDYRTK

-813 ITKYLCLG
+813 IKQYLCLG

-829 GYGIVINCKVGQ
+829 GHGIVINCKIAK
-841 EIKLINKEN
+841 EIKLNNKDN
-850 SDLIIEYNSNKEKE
+850 SDIITEYNSNKSKE
-864 KEENILSYNE
+864 NENINLSYNE
-874 EDLYLKHIGFD
+874 EDIYLKHIGFNED
-885 EEINSALEGS
+885 MNSSFDSNNDNIN
-895 DNTINNNN
+895 DITIN
-903 GIVLNKRS
+903 KRL
-911 LRNKEFVSD
+911 LRNKEFVND
-920 TISNTHNNNQKLNSG
+920 TISNTHNSQKLNSNLT
-935 ISASDSNR
+935 ISSDNVKD
-943 SLNSVSNNNQEI
+943 NTINQELVI
-955 VLDVLVSLK
+955 DCLVSLR
-964 NHADVNGCLC
+964 NHTDVNGCLC
-974 PGNFEESFD
+974 PGNFEEGPD

-990 FTITMIEEIYEI
+990 LTITMIEEIYEV

-1013 KLVEDYGIRL
+1013 RLVDDYGKRL
-1023 KEIIK
+1023 KEIKK
-1028 RMNGKFPV
+1028 RMNDDLPILNV
-1036 LDIIKLNKIED
+1036 VKLNNIVD
-1047 PEIIKLSNKITDIEN
+1047 PEITKLLDEISDIED
-1062 KYNTLKNKYNDKYTN
+1062 KYNKLKDDYTQKYIKDNDEDNNNDLQLNLQKYILNNK
-1077 TANDDLNMNLKK
+1077 
-1089 YVQNKTLEREIK
+1089 LEKEIK
-1101 KIITKIESCKHLVLN
+1101 KIITKIESSKSLVLN
-1116 SELTNMKRVMRRL
+1116 TELVNMKRVMRRL
-1129 DFVTKDETLTPK
+1129 DFVTKDEALTPK
-1141 GQLICDISGVDEIVT
+1141 GHLICDISGADELVT

-1188 KEDMESMNNDFNAQ
+1188 KEDIDSTNTDINAQ
-1202 KKIKKIYEDIIKKV
+1202 KKLKKIYNDIVSKV

-1224 ECKIFDADG
+1224 ECKIFLGDDE
-1233 KKRYIE
+1233 KRRYIE
-1239 GFNDN
+1239 SFNDN

-1249 YKWISGYKFNKLI
+1249 YKWISGYKFDKLI
-1262 AEYYTLYEGNLI
+1262 AEYYTLYEGSLI
-1274 RVIRRVEEFVKS
+1274 RVIRRVEEFSKS
-1286 FETSVEHIG
+1286 FETSVEYIG

-1303 GEMHDKIKRDLP
+1303 EEMEEKIKRDLP

>member
-1 MRNIIFIFNFQK
+1 ME
-13 MDDDNL
+13 DDNL
-19 FSDFDLKEQESNTK
+19 FSNFSRQEVEPSSKKEKTFIG
-33 KDKSLLNKK
+33 KK
-42 RKGESVKS
+42 RNGETITNNK
-50 PKIEA
+50 PEDEKIQPE
-55 KSITTENEELKDGQN
+55 KDESKKGQN

-76 EKMDVENDKKSEKKE
+76 EKMEEENINDKNAEDIVEINEVDLLKKE
-91 EEITELI
+91 
-98 EVENFKKDKEFL
+98 KEYL
-110 KNQIIKVYPEIDEAL
+110 KNQINKVFPEVEQEIKNIQ
-125 ISLKNT
+125 NT
-131 PKLDDN
+131 PNLLNENNNDIKINNNQLSETK
-137 NKNKKIIN
+137 NKNSEL
-145 DNSKNQKD
+145 SKSKSEEPNKPQNQE
-153 KDKTK
+153 T
-158 TQLEESISNKTENT
+158 T
-172 NIKEESQSDI
+172 
-182 KQEIPITSKITF
+182 KITF

-226 IYIKGTYDSSKKIKS
+226 IYLKSYPYDNSTKIKS
-241 FDQIPNPPH
+241 FDKILNPAH
-250 QFPFELDEFQ
+250 NFPFELDEFQ
-260 KKSILCLE
+260 KKSIICLE
-268 SRESV
+268 NGESV

-288 YAIAMAKRD
+288 YAIAMAKRN

-306 IKALSNQKYRE
+306 IKALSNQKYRD

-404 AREFGMWITKLK
+404 AREFGMWIAKLK

-425 SFRPTPLRHYLFPVE
+425 SFRPTPLRHYIFPVE
-440 NDNSNLFL
+440 GDNSNLFL
-448 ILDSITSKKKGNKK
+448 ILDSQTVNKKGNKK
-462 AVEEIFHDRNFNQA
+462 AVEEIFHNRNFNQA
-476 FGILKES
+476 FDILKNS
-483 LKLEN
+483 RKLEN
-488 CNLKNNKNKSN
+488 CNQKSN
-499 KLGPKMSLIK
+499 KNLNNKKIGTKMSLIK

-533 TNALDLYKY
+533 MNALDLFKY
-542 KPLQKSKYGVKMS
+542 KPLQKSKYDSKNIK
-555 KKEEKNEKNKKE
+555 KKETKE

-579 NIEKIYL
+579 KIEKIYL
-586 NAISKLSEEDQQM
+586 SAISKLSEDDQKM
-599 PNIKNFLPLLQRGI
+599 PNIQNFLPLLQRGI

-682 GRAGRRGIDD
+682 GRAGRRGIDQ

-701 KYIDQEICE
+701 KNIDQDICE

-761 LKTKLAK
+761 LKKKLAK
-768 IYNQYLLN
+768 LYNEYN
-776 SFNNEEK
+776 INKFDDINK
-783 EAKIR
+783 EVQIK

-801 SDFKSK
+801 NDYRTK
-807 IFVPKY
+807 IFVPKF
-813 ITKYLCLG
+813 IKQYLCLG

-829 GYGIVINCKVGQ
+829 GHGIVINCKIAK
-841 EIKLINKEN
+841 EIKLNNKDN
-850 SDLIIEYNSNKEKE
+850 SDIITEYNSNKSKE
-864 KEENILSYNE
+864 NENINLSYNE
-874 EDLYLKHIGFD
+874 EDIYLKHIGFNED
-885 EEINSALEGS
+885 MNSSFDSNNDNIN
-895 DNTINNNN
+895 DITIN
-903 GIVLNKRS
+903 KRL
-911 LRNKEFVSD
+911 LRNKEFVND
-920 TISNTHNNNQKLNSG
+920 TISNTHNSQKLNSNLT
-935 ISASDSNR
+935 ISSDNVKD
-943 SLNSVSNNNQEI
+943 NTINQELVI
-955 VLDVLVSLK
+955 DCLVSLK
-964 NHADVNGCLC
+964 NHTDVNGCLC
-974 PGNFEESFD
+974 PGNFEEGPD

-990 FTITMIEEIYEI
+990 LTITMIEEIYEV

-1013 KLVEDYGIRL
+1013 RLVDDYGKRL
-1023 KEIIK
+1023 KEIKK
-1028 RMNGKFPV
+1028 RMNDDLPILNV
-1036 LDIIKLNKIED
+1036 VKLNNIVD
-1047 PEIIKLSNKITDIEN
+1047 PEITKLLDEISDIED
-1062 KYNTLKNKYNDKYTN
+1062 KYNKLKDDYTQKYIKDNDEDNNNDLQLNLQKYILNNK
-1077 TANDDLNMNLKK
+1077 
-1089 YVQNKTLEREIK
+1089 LEKEIK
-1101 KIITKIESCKHLVLN
+1101 KIITKIESSKSLVLN
-1116 SELTNMKRVMRRL
+1116 TELVNMKRVMRRL
-1129 DFVTKDETLTPK
+1129 DFVTKDEALTPK
-1141 GQLICDISGVDEIVT
+1141 GHLICDISGADELVT

-1163 FFKDMTLEEIGASI
+1163 FFKDMTIEEIGASI

-1188 KEDMESMNNDFNAQ
+1188 KEDIDSTNTDINAQ
-1202 KKIKKIYEDIIKKV
+1202 KKMKKIYNDIVSKV

-1224 ECKIFDADG
+1224 ECKIFLGDDE
-1233 KKRYIE
+1233 KRRYIE
-1239 GFNDN
+1239 SFNDN

-1249 YKWISGYKFNKLI
+1249 YKWISGYKFDKLI
-1262 AEYYTLYEGNLI
+1262 AEYYTLYEGSLI
-1274 RVIRRVEEFVKS
+1274 RVIRRVEEFSKS
-1286 FETSVEHIG
+1286 FETSVEYIG

-1303 GEMHDKIKRDLP
+1303 EEMEEKIKRDLP

>member
-1 MRNIIFIFNFQK
+1 ME
-13 MDDDNL
+13 DDNL
-19 FSDFDLKEQESNTK
+19 FSNFSRQEVEPSSKKEKTFIG
-33 KDKSLLNKK
+33 KK
-42 RKGESVKS
+42 RNGETITNNK
-50 PKIEA
+50 PEDEKIHPE
-55 KSITTENEELKDGQN
+55 KDESKKGQN

-76 EKMDVENDKKSEKKE
+76 EKMEEENINDKNAEDIVEINEVDLLKKE
-91 EEITELI
+91 
-98 EVENFKKDKEFL
+98 KEYL
-110 KNQIIKVYPEIDEAL
+110 KNQINKVFPEVEQEIKNIQ
-125 ISLKNT
+125 NT
-131 PKLDDN
+131 PNLLNENNNDIKINNNQLSETK
-137 NKNKKIIN
+137 NKNSEL
-145 DNSKNQKD
+145 SKSKSEEPNKPQNQE
-153 KDKTK
+153 T
-158 TQLEESISNKTENT
+158 T
-172 NIKEESQSDI
+172 
-182 KQEIPITSKITF
+182 KITF

-226 IYIKGTYDSSKKIKS
+226 IYLKSYPYDNSTKIKS
-241 FDQIPNPPH
+241 FDKILNPAH
-250 QFPFELDEFQ
+250 NFPFELDEFQ
-260 KKSILCLE
+260 KKSIICLE
-268 SRESV
+268 NGESV

-288 YAIAMAKRD
+288 YAIAMAKRN

-306 IKALSNQKYRE
+306 IKALSNQKYRD

-404 AREFGMWITKLK
+404 AREFGMWIAKLK

-425 SFRPTPLRHYLFPVE
+425 SFRPTPLRHYIFPVE
-440 NDNSNLFL
+440 GDNSNLFL
-448 ILDSITSKKKGNKK
+448 ILDSQTVNKKGNKK
-462 AVEEIFHDRNFNQA
+462 AVEEIFHNRNFNQA
-476 FGILKES
+476 FDILKNS
-483 LKLEN
+483 RKLEN
-488 CNLKNNKNKSN
+488 CNQKSN
-499 KLGPKMSLIK
+499 KNLNNKKIGTKMSLIK

-533 TNALDLYKY
+533 MNALDLFKY
-542 KPLQKSKYGVKMS
+542 KPLQKSKYDSKNIK
-555 KKEEKNEKNKKE
+555 KKETKE

-579 NIEKIYL
+579 KIEKIYL
-586 NAISKLSEEDQQM
+586 SAISKLSEDDQKI
-599 PNIKNFLPLLQRGI
+599 PNIQNFLPLLQRGI

-682 GRAGRRGIDD
+682 GRAGRRGIDQ

-701 KYIDQEICE
+701 KNIDQDICE

-761 LKTKLAK
+761 LKKKLAK
-768 IYNQYLLN
+768 LYNEYN
-776 SFNNEEK
+776 INKFDDINK
-783 EAKIR
+783 EVQIK

-801 SDFKSK
+801 NDYRTK
-807 IFVPKY
+807 IFVPKF
-813 ITKYLCLG
+813 IKQYLCLG

-829 GYGIVINCKVGQ
+829 GHGIVINCKIAK
-841 EIKLINKEN
+841 EIKLNNKDN
-850 SDLIIEYNSNKEKE
+850 SDIITEYNSNKSKE
-864 KEENILSYNE
+864 NESINLSYNE
-874 EDLYLKHIGFD
+874 EDIYLKHIGFNED
-885 EEINSALEGS
+885 MNSSFDSNNDNIN
-895 DNTINNNN
+895 DITIN
-903 GIVLNKRS
+903 KRL
-911 LRNKEFVSD
+911 LRNKEFVND
-920 TISNTHNNNQKLNSG
+920 TISNTHNSQKLNSNLT
-935 ISASDSNR
+935 ISSDNVKD
-943 SLNSVSNNNQEI
+943 NTINQELVI
-955 VLDVLVSLK
+955 DCLVSLR
-964 NHADVNGCLC
+964 NHTDVNGCLC
-974 PGNFEESFD
+974 PGNFEEGLD

-990 FTITMIEEIYEI
+990 LTITMIEEIYEV

-1013 KLVEDYGIRL
+1013 RLVDDYGKRL
-1023 KEIIK
+1023 KEIKK
-1028 RMNGKFPV
+1028 RMNDDLPILNV
-1036 LDIIKLNKIED
+1036 VKLNNIVD
-1047 PEIIKLSNKITDIEN
+1047 PEITKLLDEISDIED
-1062 KYNTLKNKYNDKYTN
+1062 KYNKLKDDYAQKYIKDNDEDNNNDLQLNLQKYILNNK
-1077 TANDDLNMNLKK
+1077 
-1089 YVQNKTLEREIK
+1089 LEKEIK
-1101 KIITKIESCKHLVLN
+1101 KIITKIESSKSLVLN
-1116 SELTNMKRVMRRL
+1116 TELVNMKRVMRRL
-1129 DFVTKDETLTPK
+1129 DFVTKDEALTPK
-1141 GQLICDISGVDEIVT
+1141 GHLICDISGADELVT

-1188 KEDMESMNNDFNAQ
+1188 KEDIDSTNTDINAQ
-1202 KKIKKIYEDIIKKV
+1202 KKMKKIYNDIVSKV

-1224 ECKIFDADG
+1224 ECKIFLGDDE
-1233 KKRYIE
+1233 KRRYIE
-1239 GFNDN
+1239 SFNDN

-1249 YKWISGYKFNKLI
+1249 YKWISGYKFDKLI
-1262 AEYYTLYEGNLI
+1262 AEYYTLYEGSLI
-1274 RVIRRVEEFVKS
+1274 RVIRRVEEFSKS

-1303 GEMHDKIKRDLP
+1303 EEMEEKIKRDLP

>member
-1 MRNIIFIFNFQK
+1 ME
-13 MDDDNL
+13 DDNL
-19 FSDFDLKEQESNTK
+19 FSNFSRQEVEPSSKKEKTFIG
-33 KDKSLLNKK
+33 KK
-42 RKGESVKS
+42 RNGETITNNK
-50 PKIEA
+50 PEDEKIQPE
-55 KSITTENEELKDGQN
+55 KDESKKGQN

-76 EKMDVENDKKSEKKE
+76 EKMEEENINDKNAEDIVEINEVDLLKKE
-91 EEITELI
+91 
-98 EVENFKKDKEFL
+98 KEYL
-110 KNQIIKVYPEIDEAL
+110 KNQINKVFPEVEQEIKNIQ
-125 ISLKNT
+125 NT
-131 PKLDDN
+131 PNLLNENNNDIKINNNQLSETK
-137 NKNKKIIN
+137 NKNSEL
-145 DNSKNQKD
+145 SKSKSEEPNKPQNQE
-153 KDKTK
+153 T
-158 TQLEESISNKTENT
+158 T
-172 NIKEESQSDI
+172 
-182 KQEIPITSKITF
+182 KITF

-226 IYIKGTYDSSKKIKS
+226 IYLKSYPYDNSTKIKS
-241 FDQIPNPPH
+241 FDKILNPAH
-250 QFPFELDEFQ
+250 NFPFELDEFQ
-260 KKSILCLE
+260 KKSIICLE
-268 SRESV
+268 NGESV

-288 YAIAMAKRD
+288 YAIAMAKRN

-306 IKALSNQKYRE
+306 IKALSNQKYRD

-404 AREFGMWITKLK
+404 AREFGMWIAKLK

-425 SFRPTPLRHYLFPVE
+425 SFRPTPLRHYIFPVE
-440 NDNSNLFL
+440 GDNSNLFL
-448 ILDSITSKKKGNKK
+448 ILDSQIVNKKGNKK
-462 AVEEIFHDRNFNQA
+462 AVEEIFHNRNFNQA
-476 FGILKES
+476 FDILKNS
-483 LKLEN
+483 RKLEN
-488 CNLKNNKNKSN
+488 CNQKSN
-499 KLGPKMSLIK
+499 KNLNNKKIGTKMSLIK

-533 TNALDLYKY
+533 MNALDLFKY
-542 KPLQKSKYGVKMS
+542 KPLQKSKYDSKNIK
-555 KKEEKNEKNKKE
+555 KKETKE

-579 NIEKIYL
+579 KIEKIYL
-586 NAISKLSEEDQQM
+586 SAISKLSEDDQKM
-599 PNIKNFLPLLQRGI
+599 PNIQNFLPLLQRGI

-682 GRAGRRGIDD
+682 GRAGRRGIDQ

-701 KYIDQEICE
+701 KNIDQDICE

-761 LKTKLAK
+761 LKKKLAK
-768 IYNQYLLN
+768 LYNEYN
-776 SFNNEEK
+776 INKFDDINK
-783 EAKIR
+783 EVQIK

-801 SDFKSK
+801 NDYRTK
-807 IFVPKY
+807 IFVPKF
-813 ITKYLCLG
+813 IKQYLCLG

-829 GYGIVINCKVGQ
+829 GHGIVINCKIAK
-841 EIKLINKEN
+841 EIKLNNKDN
-850 SDLIIEYNSNKEKE
+850 SDIITEYNSNKSKE
-864 KEENILSYNE
+864 NENINLSYNE
-874 EDLYLKHIGFD
+874 EDIYLKHIGFNED
-885 EEINSALEGS
+885 MNSSFDSNNDNIN
-895 DNTINNNN
+895 DITIN
-903 GIVLNKRS
+903 KRL
-911 LRNKEFVSD
+911 LRNKEFVND
-920 TISNTHNNNQKLNSG
+920 TISNTHNSQKLNSNLT
-935 ISASDSNR
+935 ISSDNVKD
-943 SLNSVSNNNQEI
+943 NTINQELVI
-955 VLDVLVSLK
+955 DCLVSLR
-964 NHADVNGCLC
+964 NHTDVNGCLC
-974 PGNFEESFD
+974 PGNFEEGPD

-990 FTITMIEEIYEI
+990 LTITMIEEIYEV

-1013 KLVEDYGIRL
+1013 RLVDDYGKRL
-1023 KEIIK
+1023 KEIKK
-1028 RMNGKFPV
+1028 RMNDDLPILNV
-1036 LDIIKLNKIED
+1036 VKLNNIVD
-1047 PEIIKLSNKITDIEN
+1047 PEITKLLDEISDIED
-1062 KYNTLKNKYNDKYTN
+1062 KYNKLKDDYTQKYIKDNDEDNNNDLQLNLQKYILNNK
-1077 TANDDLNMNLKK
+1077 
-1089 YVQNKTLEREIK
+1089 LEKEIK
-1101 KIITKIESCKHLVLN
+1101 KIITKIESSKSLVLN
-1116 SELTNMKRVMRRL
+1116 TELVNMKRVMRRL
-1129 DFVTKDETLTPK
+1129 DFVTKDEALTPK
-1141 GQLICDISGVDEIVT
+1141 GHLICDISGADELVT

-1163 FFKDMTLEEIGASI
+1163 FFKDMTIEEIGASI

-1188 KEDMESMNNDFNAQ
+1188 KEDIDSTNTDINAQ
-1202 KKIKKIYEDIIKKV
+1202 KKMKKIYNDIVSKV

-1224 ECKIFDADG
+1224 ECKIFLGDDE
-1233 KKRYIE
+1233 KRRYIE
-1239 GFNDN
+1239 SFNDN

-1249 YKWISGYKFNKLI
+1249 YKWISGYKFDKLI
-1262 AEYYTLYEGNLI
+1262 AEYYTLYEGSLI
-1274 RVIRRVEEFVKS
+1274 RVIRRVEEFSKS
-1286 FETSVEHIG
+1286 FETSVEYIG

-1303 GEMHDKIKRDLP
+1303 EEMEEKIKRDLP

>member
-1 MRNIIFIFNFQK
+1 M
-13 MDDDNL
+13 
-19 FSDFDLKEQESNTK
+19 
-33 KDKSLLNKK
+33 
-42 RKGESVKS
+42 
-50 PKIEA
+50 
-55 KSITTENEELKDGQN
+55 EE
-70 LENIIN
+70 ENINDKNAEDIVEIN
-76 EKMDVENDKKSEKKE
+76 EVDLLKKE
-91 EEITELI
+91 
-98 EVENFKKDKEFL
+98 KEYL
-110 KNQIIKVYPEIDEAL
+110 KNQINKVFPEVEQEIKNIQ
-125 ISLKNT
+125 NT
-131 PKLDDN
+131 RNLLNENNNDIKINNNQLSETK
-137 NKNKKIIN
+137 NKNSEL
-145 DNSKNQKD
+145 SKSKSEEPNKPQNQE
-153 KDKTK
+153 T
-158 TQLEESISNKTENT
+158 T
-172 NIKEESQSDI
+172 
-182 KQEIPITSKITF
+182 KITF

-226 IYIKGTYDSSKKIKS
+226 IYLKSYPYDNSTKIKS
-241 FDQIPNPPH
+241 FDKILNPAH
-250 QFPFELDEFQ
+250 NFPFELDEFQ
-260 KKSILCLE
+260 KKSIICLE
-268 SRESV
+268 NGESV

-288 YAIAMAKRD
+288 YAIAMAKRN

-306 IKALSNQKYRE
+306 IKALSNQKYRD

-404 AREFGMWITKLK
+404 AREFGMWIAKLK

-425 SFRPTPLRHYLFPVE
+425 SFRPTPLRHYIFPVE
-440 NDNSNLFL
+440 GDNSNLFL
-448 ILDSITSKKKGNKK
+448 ILDSQTVNKKGNKK
-462 AVEEIFHDRNFNQA
+462 AVEEIFHNRNFNQA
-476 FGILKES
+476 FDILKNS
-483 LKLEN
+483 RKLEN
-488 CNLKNNKNKSN
+488 CNQKSN
-499 KLGPKMSLIK
+499 KNLNNKKIGTKMSLIK

-533 TNALDLYKY
+533 MNALDLFKY
-542 KPLQKSKYGVKMS
+542 KPLQKSKYDSKNIK
-555 KKEEKNEKNKKE
+555 KKETKE

-579 NIEKIYL
+579 KIEKIYL
-586 NAISKLSEEDQQM
+586 SAISKLSEDDQKM
-599 PNIKNFLPLLQRGI
+599 PNIQNFLPLLQRGI

-682 GRAGRRGIDD
+682 GRAGRRGIDQ

-701 KYIDQEICE
+701 KNIDQDICE

-761 LKTKLAK
+761 LKKKLAK
-768 IYNQYLLN
+768 LYNEYN
-776 SFNNEEK
+776 INKFDDINK
-783 EAKIR
+783 EVQIK
-788 EIYELEETLKKLK
+788 EIYDLEETLKKLK
-801 SDFKSK
+801 NDYRTK
-807 IFVPKY
+807 IFVPKF
-813 ITKYLCLG
+813 IKQYLCLG

-829 GYGIVINCKVGQ
+829 GHGIVINCKIAK
-841 EIKLINKEN
+841 EIKLNNKDN
-850 SDLIIEYNSNKEKE
+850 SDIITEYNSNKSKE
-864 KEENILSYNE
+864 NENINLSYNE
-874 EDLYLKHIGFD
+874 EDIYLKHIGFNED
-885 EEINSALEGS
+885 MNSSFDSNNDNIN
-895 DNTINNNN
+895 DITIN
-903 GIVLNKRS
+903 KRL
-911 LRNKEFVSD
+911 LRNKEFVND
-920 TISNTHNNNQKLNSG
+920 TISNTHNSQKLNSNLT
-935 ISASDSNR
+935 ISSDNVKD
-943 SLNSVSNNNQEI
+943 NTINQELVI
-955 VLDVLVSLK
+955 DCLVSLR
-964 NHADVNGCLC
+964 NHTDVNGCLC
-974 PGNFEESFD
+974 PGNFEEGPD

-990 FTITMIEEIYEI
+990 LTITMIEEIYEV

-1013 KLVEDYGIRL
+1013 RLVDDYGKRL
-1023 KEIIK
+1023 KEIKK
-1028 RMNGKFPV
+1028 RMNDDLPILNV
-1036 LDIIKLNKIED
+1036 VKLNNIVD
-1047 PEIIKLSNKITDIEN
+1047 PEITKLLDEISDIED
-1062 KYNTLKNKYNDKYTN
+1062 KYNKLKDDYTQKYIKDNDEDNNNDLQLNLQKYILNNK
-1077 TANDDLNMNLKK
+1077 
-1089 YVQNKTLEREIK
+1089 LEKEIK
-1101 KIITKIESCKHLVLN
+1101 KIITKIESSKSLVLN
-1116 SELTNMKRVMRRL
+1116 TELVNMKRVMRRL
-1129 DFVTKDETLTPK
+1129 DFVTKDEALTPK
-1141 GQLICDISGVDEIVT
+1141 GHLICDISGADELVT

-1163 FFKDMTLEEIGASI
+1163 FFKDMTIEEIGASI

-1188 KEDMESMNNDFNAQ
+1188 KEDIDSTNTDINAQ
-1202 KKIKKIYEDIIKKV
+1202 KKMKKIYNDILSKV

-1224 ECKIFDADG
+1224 ECKIFLGDDE
-1233 KKRYIE
+1233 KRRYIE
-1239 GFNDN
+1239 SFNDN

-1249 YKWISGYKFNKLI
+1249 YKWISGYKFDKLI
-1262 AEYYTLYEGNLI
+1262 AEYYTLYEGSLI
-1274 RVIRRVEEFVKS
+1274 RVIRRVEEFSKS
-1286 FETSVEHIG
+1286 FETSVEYIG

-1303 GEMHDKIKRDLP
+1303 EEMEEKIKRDLP

>member
-1 MRNIIFIFNFQK
+1 ME
-13 MDDDNL
+13 DDNL
-19 FSDFDLKEQESNTK
+19 FSNFSRQEVEPSSKKEKTFIG
-33 KDKSLLNKK
+33 KK
-42 RKGESVKS
+42 RNGETITNNK
-50 PKIEA
+50 PEDEKIHPE
-55 KSITTENEELKDGQN
+55 KDESKKGQN
-70 LENIIN
+70 LENIIK
-76 EKMDVENDKKSEKKE
+76 EKMEEENINDKNAEDIVEINEVDLLKKE
-91 EEITELI
+91 
-98 EVENFKKDKEFL
+98 KEYL
-110 KNQIIKVYPEIDEAL
+110 KNQINKVFPEVEQEIKNIQ
-125 ISLKNT
+125 NT
-131 PKLDDN
+131 PNLLNENNNDIKINNNQLSETK
-137 NKNKKIIN
+137 NKNSEL
-145 DNSKNQKD
+145 SKSKSEEPNKPQNQE
-153 KDKTK
+153 T
-158 TQLEESISNKTENT
+158 T
-172 NIKEESQSDI
+172 
-182 KQEIPITSKITF
+182 KITF

-226 IYIKGTYDSSKKIKS
+226 IYLKSYPYDNSTKIKS
-241 FDQIPNPPH
+241 FDKILNPAH
-250 QFPFELDEFQ
+250 NFPFELDEFQ
-260 KKSILCLE
+260 KKSIICLE
-268 SRESV
+268 NGESV

-288 YAIAMAKRD
+288 YAIAMAKRN

-306 IKALSNQKYRE
+306 IKALSNQKYRD

-404 AREFGMWITKLK
+404 AREFGMWIAKLK

-425 SFRPTPLRHYLFPVE
+425 SFRPTPLRHYIFPVE
-440 NDNSNLFL
+440 GDNSNLFL
-448 ILDSITSKKKGNKK
+448 ILDSQIVNKKGNKK
-462 AVEEIFHDRNFNQA
+462 AVEEIFHNRNFNQA
-476 FGILKES
+476 FDILKNS
-483 LKLEN
+483 RKLEN
-488 CNLKNNKNKSN
+488 CNQKSN
-499 KLGPKMSLIK
+499 KNLNNKKIGTKMSLIK

-533 TNALDLYKY
+533 MNALDLFKY
-542 KPLQKSKYGVKMS
+542 KPLQKSKYDSKNIK
-555 KKEEKNEKNKKE
+555 KKETKE

-579 NIEKIYL
+579 KIEKIYL
-586 NAISKLSEEDQQM
+586 SAISKLSEDDQKM
-599 PNIKNFLPLLQRGI
+599 PNIQNFLPLLQRGI

-682 GRAGRRGIDD
+682 GRAGRRGIDQ

-701 KYIDQEICE
+701 KNIDQDICE

-761 LKTKLAK
+761 LKKKLAK
-768 IYNQYLLN
+768 LYNEYN
-776 SFNNEEK
+776 INKFDDINK
-783 EAKIR
+783 EVQIK

-801 SDFKSK
+801 NDYRTK
-807 IFVPKY
+807 IFVPKF
-813 ITKYLCLG
+813 IKQYLCLG

-829 GYGIVINCKVGQ
+829 GHGIVINCKIAK
-841 EIKLINKEN
+841 EIKLNNKDN
-850 SDLIIEYNSNKEKE
+850 SDIITEYNSNKSKE
-864 KEENILSYNE
+864 NENINLSYNE
-874 EDLYLKHIGFD
+874 EDIYLKHIGFNED
-885 EEINSALEGS
+885 MNSSFDSNNDNIN
-895 DNTINNNN
+895 DITIN
-903 GIVLNKRS
+903 KRL
-911 LRNKEFVSD
+911 LRNKEFVND
-920 TISNTHNNNQKLNSG
+920 TISNTHNSQKLNSNLT
-935 ISASDSNR
+935 ISSDNVKD
-943 SLNSVSNNNQEI
+943 NTINQELVI
-955 VLDVLVSLK
+955 DCLVSLR
-964 NHADVNGCLC
+964 NHTDVNGCLC
-974 PGNFEESFD
+974 PGNFEEGPD

-990 FTITMIEEIYEI
+990 LTITMIEEIYEV

-1013 KLVEDYGIRL
+1013 RLVDDYGKRL
-1023 KEIIK
+1023 KEIKK
-1028 RMNGKFPV
+1028 RMNDDLPILNV
-1036 LDIIKLNKIED
+1036 VKLNNIVD
-1047 PEIIKLSNKITDIEN
+1047 PEITKLLDEISDIED
-1062 KYNTLKNKYNDKYTN
+1062 KYNKLKDDYTQKYIKDNDEDNNNDLQLNLQKYILNNK
-1077 TANDDLNMNLKK
+1077 
-1089 YVQNKTLEREIK
+1089 LEKEIK
-1101 KIITKIESCKHLVLN
+1101 KIITKIESSKSLVLN
-1116 SELTNMKRVMRRL
+1116 TELVNMKRVMRRL
-1129 DFVTKDETLTPK
+1129 DFVTKDEALTPK
-1141 GQLICDISGVDEIVT
+1141 GHLICDISGADELVT

-1163 FFKDMTLEEIGASI
+1163 FFKDMTIEEIGASI

-1188 KEDMESMNNDFNAQ
+1188 KEDIDSTNTDINAQ
-1202 KKIKKIYEDIIKKV
+1202 KKMKKIYNDIVSKV

-1224 ECKIFDADG
+1224 ECKIFLGDDE
-1233 KKRYIE
+1233 KRRYIE
-1239 GFNDN
+1239 SFNDN

-1249 YKWISGYKFNKLI
+1249 YKWISGYKFDKLI
-1262 AEYYTLYEGNLI
+1262 AEYYTLYEGSLI
-1274 RVIRRVEEFVKS
+1274 RVIRRVEEFSKS
-1286 FETSVEHIG
+1286 FETSVEYIG

-1303 GEMHDKIKRDLP
+1303 EEMEEKIKRDLP

>member
-1 MRNIIFIFNFQK
+1 ME
-13 MDDDNL
+13 DDNL
-19 FSDFDLKEQESNTK
+19 FSNFSLKEQESSSK
-33 KDKSLLNKK
+33 KEKSFIGKKRNAESIPSPKASNKK
-42 RKGESVKS
+42 LNLKKEESD
-50 PKIEA
+50 E
-55 KSITTENEELKDGQN
+55 GQN

-76 EKMDVENDKKSEKKE
+76 EKMEIENNNIKKDENIEEINELEVLKKE
-91 EEITELI
+91 
-98 EVENFKKDKEFL
+98 KEHL
-110 KNQIIKVYPEIDEAL
+110 KNQIEKVFPGIDEE
-125 ISLKNT
+125 IKNLKNT
-131 PKLDDN
+131 PNVLNDIN
-137 NKNKKIIN
+137 NDKNINNINNSKISSKNK
-145 DNSKNQKD
+145 
-153 KDKTK
+153 
-158 TQLEESISNKTENT
+158 
-172 NIKEESQSDI
+172 SQSQLSESNTASKDGI
-182 KQEIPITSKITF
+182 QNESLINSPPPETSKITF

-226 IYIKGTYDSSKKIKS
+226 IYLKSMPYDITKKIKS
-241 FDQIPNPPH
+241 FESIPNPPH
-250 QFPFELDEFQ
+250 NFPFELDEFQ

-268 SRESV
+268 NRESV

-306 IKALSNQKYRE
+306 IKALSNQKYRD

-425 SFRPTPLRHYLFPVE
+425 SFRPTPLRHYIFPVE
-440 NDNSNLFL
+440 CDNSNLFL
-448 ILDSITSKKKGNKK
+448 ILDSQTVNKKGNKK
-462 AVEEIFHDRNFNQA
+462 AVEEIFHNKNFNQA
-476 FGILKES
+476 FDILKTS
-483 LKLEN
+483 LKLDN
-488 CNLKNNKNKSN
+488 CNQKKNKNQN
-499 KLGPKMSLIK
+499 KKAGQKMSLIK

-533 TNALDLYKY
+533 ANAIDLYKY
-542 KPLQKSKYGVKMS
+542 KPLQKSKYDAKNK
-555 KKEEKNEKNKKE
+555 KKEIKE
-567 KIIDFNTDEEKE
+567 KIIDFNTDEEKQK
-579 NIEKIYL
+579 IEKIYL
-586 NAISKLSEEDQQM
+586 NAISKLSQDDQKM
-599 PNIKNFLPLLQRGI
+599 PNIQNFLPLLQRGI

-682 GRAGRRGIDD
+682 GRAGRRGIDQ

-701 KYIDQEICE
+701 KNIDKETCE

-733 LMRIEGLEPDH
+733 LLRIEGLEPDH

-754 KEKSIPI
+754 KEKSVPI
-761 LKTKLAK
+761 LKMKLAK
-768 IYNQYLLN
+768 LYNEYLN
-776 SFNNEEK
+776 KGFNNDEK
-783 EAKIR
+783 EAHIK
-788 EIYELEETLKKLK
+788 EIYEIEETLKKLK
-801 SDFKSK
+801 NDYRTK

-813 ITKYLCLG
+813 ITQYLCLG
-821 RIVKLKYF
+821 RIVKLKHF
-829 GYGIVINCKVGQ
+829 GHAMVINCKVVK

-850 SDLIIEYNSNKEKE
+850 SDIITEYNSNKTKE
-864 KEENILSYNE
+864 NEENILSYNE
-874 EDLYLKHIGFD
+874 EDIYLKHIGFD
-885 EEINSALEGS
+885 EDINSSL
-895 DNTINNNN
+895 DNNDVNTNNND
-903 GIVLNKRS
+903 IVVNKRL
-911 LRNKEFVSD
+911 LRNKDFVND
-920 TISNTHNNNQKLNSG
+920 TISNTHNSQKLNS
-935 ISASDSNR
+935 SLSSDSE
-943 SLNSVSNNNQEI
+943 NNQEI
-955 VLDVLVSLK
+955 VVDCLVSLK
-964 NHADVNGCLC
+964 DHIDVNGCLC
-974 PGNFEESFD
+974 PGNFEEDFG
-983 TFYGIIP
+983 TFFGIIP
-990 FTITMIEEIYEI
+990 CTITMIEEIYEV
-1002 RAKMVVDLKDQ
+1002 RAKMTEELKDQ
-1013 KLVEDYGIRL
+1013 KLVDDYGKRL
-1023 KEIIK
+1023 KEMKKRLNDNFPILNVVERCNIK
-1028 RMNGKFPV
+1028 DN
-1036 LDIIKLNKIED
+1036 D
-1047 PEIIKLSNKITDIEN
+1047 IIKLSNEISDIEN
-1062 KYNTLKNKYNDKYTN
+1062 KYNKLKEDYLNKYCNNENNNNNADNNNDLKINLEKYIQ
-1077 TANDDLNMNLKK
+1077 NMR
-1089 YVQNKTLEREIK
+1089 LEKIIK
-1101 KIITKIESCKHLVLN
+1101 KIITKIESSKHLVLN
-1116 SELTNMKRVMRRL
+1116 TELVNMKRVMRRL
-1129 DFVTKDETLTPK
+1129 DFVNKDETLTQK
-1141 GQLICDISGVDEIVT
+1141 GHLICDISGADELVT

-1163 FFKDMTLEEIGASI
+1163 FFKDMTAEEIGASI
-1177 YCCLSKENTGK
+1177 YCCLTKENTGK
-1188 KEDMESMNNDFNAQ
+1188 KEDIESTNSDKIAQ
-1202 KKIKKIYEDIIKKV
+1202 KKMKKIFEEIMKKV

-1224 ECKIFDADG
+1224 ECKIFGEEG

-1239 GFNDN
+1239 SFNDN

-1249 YKWISGYKFNKLI
+1249 YKWISGYKFHKLI
-1262 AEYYTLYEGNLI
+1262 GEYYTLYEGNLI
-1274 RVIRRVEEFVKS
+1274 RVIRRVEEFSKS

-1303 GEMHDKIKRDLP
+1303 EEMQPKIKRDLP

>member
-1 MRNIIFIFNFQK
+1 ME
-13 MDDDNL
+13 DDNL
-19 FSDFDLKEQESNTK
+19 FSNFSRQEVEPSSKKEKTFIG
-33 KDKSLLNKK
+33 KK
-42 RKGESVKS
+42 RNGETITNNK
-50 PKIEA
+50 PEDEKIQPE
-55 KSITTENEELKDGQN
+55 KDESKKGQN

-76 EKMDVENDKKSEKKE
+76 EKMEEENINDKNAEDIVEINEVDLLKKE
-91 EEITELI
+91 
-98 EVENFKKDKEFL
+98 KEYL
-110 KNQIIKVYPEIDEAL
+110 KNQINKVFPEVEQEIKNIQ
-125 ISLKNT
+125 NT
-131 PKLDDN
+131 PNLLNENNNDIKINNNQLSETK
-137 NKNKKIIN
+137 NKNSEL
-145 DNSKNQKD
+145 SKSKSEEPNKPQNQE
-153 KDKTK
+153 T
-158 TQLEESISNKTENT
+158 T
-172 NIKEESQSDI
+172 
-182 KQEIPITSKITF
+182 KITF
-194 DYEQEKEKYDN
+194 DYEQEKKKYDN

-226 IYIKGTYDSSKKIKS
+226 IYLKSYPYDNSTKIKS
-241 FDQIPNPPH
+241 FDKILNPAH
-250 QFPFELDEFQ
+250 NFPFELDEFQ
-260 KKSILCLE
+260 KKSIICLE
-268 SRESV
+268 NGESV

-288 YAIAMAKRD
+288 YAIAMAKRN

-306 IKALSNQKYRE
+306 IKALSNQKYRD

-404 AREFGMWITKLK
+404 AREFGMWIAKLK

-425 SFRPTPLRHYLFPVE
+425 SFRPTPLRHYIFPVE
-440 NDNSNLFL
+440 GDNSNLFL
-448 ILDSITSKKKGNKK
+448 ILDSQTVNKKGNKK
-462 AVEEIFHDRNFNQA
+462 AVEEIFHNRNFNQA
-476 FGILKES
+476 FDILKNS
-483 LKLEN
+483 RKLEN
-488 CNLKNNKNKSN
+488 CNQKSN
-499 KLGPKMSLIK
+499 KNLNNKKIGTKMSLIK

-533 TNALDLYKY
+533 MNALDLFKY
-542 KPLQKSKYGVKMS
+542 KPLQKSKYDSKNIK
-555 KKEEKNEKNKKE
+555 KKETKE

-579 NIEKIYL
+579 KIEKIYL
-586 NAISKLSEEDQQM
+586 SAISKLSEDDQKM
-599 PNIKNFLPLLQRGI
+599 PNIQNFLPLLQRGI

-682 GRAGRRGIDD
+682 GRAGRRGIDQ

-701 KYIDQEICE
+701 KNIDQDICE

-761 LKTKLAK
+761 LKKKLAK
-768 IYNQYLLN
+768 LYNEYN
-776 SFNNEEK
+776 INKFDDINK
-783 EAKIR
+783 EVQIK

-801 SDFKSK
+801 NDYRTK
-807 IFVPKY
+807 IFVPKF
-813 ITKYLCLG
+813 IKQYLCLG

-829 GYGIVINCKVGQ
+829 GHGIVINCKIAK
-841 EIKLINKEN
+841 EIKLNNKDN
-850 SDLIIEYNSNKEKE
+850 SDIITEYNSNKSKE
-864 KEENILSYNE
+864 NENINLSYNE
-874 EDLYLKHIGFD
+874 EDIYLKHIGFNED
-885 EEINSALEGS
+885 MNSSFDSNNDNIN
-895 DNTINNNN
+895 DITIN
-903 GIVLNKRS
+903 KRL
-911 LRNKEFVSD
+911 LRNKEFVND
-920 TISNTHNNNQKLNSG
+920 TISNTHNSQKLNSNLT
-935 ISASDSNR
+935 ISSDNVKD
-943 SLNSVSNNNQEI
+943 NTINQELVI
-955 VLDVLVSLK
+955 DCLVSLR
-964 NHADVNGCLC
+964 NHTDVNGCLC
-974 PGNFEESFD
+974 PGNFEEGPD

-990 FTITMIEEIYEI
+990 LTITMIEEIYEV

-1013 KLVEDYGIRL
+1013 RLVDDYGKRL
-1023 KEIIK
+1023 KEIKK
-1028 RMNGKFPV
+1028 RMNDDLPILNV
-1036 LDIIKLNKIED
+1036 VKLNNIVD
-1047 PEIIKLSNKITDIEN
+1047 PEITKLLDEISDIED
-1062 KYNTLKNKYNDKYTN
+1062 KYNKLKDDYTQKYIKDNDEDNNNDLQLNLQKYILNNK
-1077 TANDDLNMNLKK
+1077 
-1089 YVQNKTLEREIK
+1089 LEKEIK
-1101 KIITKIESCKHLVLN
+1101 KIITKIESSKSLVLN
-1116 SELTNMKRVMRRL
+1116 TELVNMKRVMRRL
-1129 DFVTKDETLTPK
+1129 DFVTKDEALTPK
-1141 GQLICDISGVDEIVT
+1141 GHLICDISGADELVT

-1188 KEDMESMNNDFNAQ
+1188 KEDIDSTNTDINAQ
-1202 KKIKKIYEDIIKKV
+1202 KKMKKIYNDIVSKV

-1224 ECKIFDADG
+1224 ECKIFLGDDE
-1233 KKRYIE
+1233 KRRYIE
-1239 GFNDN
+1239 SFNDN

-1249 YKWISGYKFNKLI
+1249 YKWISGYKFDKLI
-1262 AEYYTLYEGNLI
+1262 AEYYTLYEGSLI
-1274 RVIRRVEEFVKS
+1274 RVIRRVEEFSKS
-1286 FETSVEHIG
+1286 FETSVEYIG

-1303 GEMHDKIKRDLP
+1303 EEMEEKIKRDLP

>member
-1 MRNIIFIFNFQK
+1 ME
-13 MDDDNL
+13 DDNL
-19 FSDFDLKEQESNTK
+19 FSNFSRQEVEPSSKKEKTFIG
-33 KDKSLLNKK
+33 KK
-42 RKGESVKS
+42 RNGETITNNK
-50 PKIEA
+50 PEDEKIQPE
-55 KSITTENEELKDGQN
+55 KDESKKGQN

-76 EKMDVENDKKSEKKE
+76 EKMEEENINDKNAEDIVEINEVDLLKKE
-91 EEITELI
+91 
-98 EVENFKKDKEFL
+98 KEYL
-110 KNQIIKVYPEIDEAL
+110 KNQINKVFPEVEQEIKNIQ
-125 ISLKNT
+125 NT
-131 PKLDDN
+131 PNLLNENNNDIKINNNQLSETK
-137 NKNKKIIN
+137 NKNSEL
-145 DNSKNQKD
+145 SKSKSEEPNKPQNQE
-153 KDKTK
+153 T
-158 TQLEESISNKTENT
+158 T
-172 NIKEESQSDI
+172 
-182 KQEIPITSKITF
+182 KITF

-226 IYIKGTYDSSKKIKS
+226 IYLKSYPYDNSTKIKS
-241 FDQIPNPPH
+241 FDKILNPAH
-250 QFPFELDEFQ
+250 NFPFELDEFQ
-260 KKSILCLE
+260 KKSIICLE
-268 SRESV
+268 NGESV

-288 YAIAMAKRD
+288 YAIAMAKRN

-306 IKALSNQKYRE
+306 IKALSNQKYRD

-404 AREFGMWITKLK
+404 AREFGMWIAKLK

-425 SFRPTPLRHYLFPVE
+425 SFRPTPLRHYIFPVE
-440 NDNSNLFL
+440 GDNSNLFL
-448 ILDSITSKKKGNKK
+448 ILDSQTVNKKGNKK
-462 AVEEIFHDRNFNQA
+462 VVEEIFHNRNFNQA
-476 FGILKES
+476 FDILKNS
-483 LKLEN
+483 RKLEN
-488 CNLKNNKNKSN
+488 CNQKSN
-499 KLGPKMSLIK
+499 KNLNNKKIGTKMSLIK

-533 TNALDLYKY
+533 MNALDLFKY
-542 KPLQKSKYGVKMS
+542 KPLQKSKYDSKNIK
-555 KKEEKNEKNKKE
+555 KKETKE

-579 NIEKIYL
+579 KIEKIYL
-586 NAISKLSEEDQQM
+586 SAISKLSEDDQKM
-599 PNIKNFLPLLQRGI
+599 PNIQNFLPLLQRGI

-682 GRAGRRGIDD
+682 GRAGRRGIDQ

-701 KYIDQEICE
+701 KNIDQDICE

-761 LKTKLAK
+761 LKKKLAK
-768 IYNQYLLN
+768 LYNEYN
-776 SFNNEEK
+776 INKFDDINK
-783 EAKIR
+783 EVQIK

-801 SDFKSK
+801 NDYRTK
-807 IFVPKY
+807 IFVPKF
-813 ITKYLCLG
+813 IKQYLCLG

-829 GYGIVINCKVGQ
+829 GHGIVINCKIAK
-841 EIKLINKEN
+841 EIKLNNKDN
-850 SDLIIEYNSNKEKE
+850 SDIITEYNSNKSKE
-864 KEENILSYNE
+864 NENINLSYNE
-874 EDLYLKHIGFD
+874 EDIYLKHIGFNED
-885 EEINSALEGS
+885 MNSSFDSNNDNIN
-895 DNTINNNN
+895 DITIN
-903 GIVLNKRS
+903 KRL
-911 LRNKEFVSD
+911 LRNKEFVND
-920 TISNTHNNNQKLNSG
+920 TISNTHNSQKLNSNLT
-935 ISASDSNR
+935 ISSDN
-943 SLNSVSNNNQEI
+943 VKDNNNQELVI
-955 VLDVLVSLK
+955 DCLVSLR
-964 NHADVNGCLC
+964 NHTDVNGCLC
-974 PGNFEESFD
+974 PGNFEEGPD

-990 FTITMIEEIYEI
+990 LTITMIEEIYEV

-1013 KLVEDYGIRL
+1013 RLVDDYGKRL
-1023 KEIIK
+1023 KEIKK
-1028 RMNGKFPV
+1028 RMNDDLPILNV
-1036 LDIIKLNKIED
+1036 VKLNNIVD
-1047 PEIIKLSNKITDIEN
+1047 PEITKLLDEISDIED
-1062 KYNTLKNKYNDKYTN
+1062 KYNKLKDDYTQKYIKDNDEDNNNDLQLNLQKYILNNK
-1077 TANDDLNMNLKK
+1077 
-1089 YVQNKTLEREIK
+1089 LEKEIK
-1101 KIITKIESCKHLVLN
+1101 KIITKIESSKSLVLN
-1116 SELTNMKRVMRRL
+1116 TELVNMKRVMRRL
-1129 DFVTKDETLTPK
+1129 DFVTKDEALTPK
-1141 GQLICDISGVDEIVT
+1141 GHLICDISGADELVT

-1188 KEDMESMNNDFNAQ
+1188 KEDIDSTNTDINAQ
-1202 KKIKKIYEDIIKKV
+1202 KKMKKIYNDIVSKV

-1224 ECKIFDADG
+1224 ECKIFLGDDE
-1233 KKRYIE
+1233 KRRYIE
-1239 GFNDN
+1239 SFNDN
-1244 YMMPM
+1244 YMMPI
-1249 YKWISGYKFNKLI
+1249 YKWISGYKFDKLI
-1262 AEYYTLYEGNLI
+1262 AEYYTLYEGSLI
-1274 RVIRRVEEFVKS
+1274 RVIRRVEEFSKS

-1303 GEMHDKIKRDLP
+1303 EEMEEKIKRDLP

>member
-1 MRNIIFIFNFQK
+1 ME
-13 MDDDNL
+13 DDNL
-19 FSDFDLKEQESNTK
+19 FSNFSRQEVEPSSKKEKTFIG
-33 KDKSLLNKK
+33 KK
-42 RKGESVKS
+42 RNGETITNNK
-50 PKIEA
+50 PEDEKIQPE
-55 KSITTENEELKDGQN
+55 KDESKKGQN

-76 EKMDVENDKKSEKKE
+76 EKMEEENINDKNAEDIVEINEVDLLKKE
-91 EEITELI
+91 
-98 EVENFKKDKEFL
+98 KEYL
-110 KNQIIKVYPEIDEAL
+110 KNQIYKVFPEVEQEIKNIQ
-125 ISLKNT
+125 NT
-131 PKLDDN
+131 PNLLNENNNDIKINNNQLSETK
-137 NKNKKIIN
+137 NKNSEL
-145 DNSKNQKD
+145 SKSKSEEPNKPQNQE
-153 KDKTK
+153 T
-158 TQLEESISNKTENT
+158 T
-172 NIKEESQSDI
+172 
-182 KQEIPITSKITF
+182 KITF

-226 IYIKGTYDSSKKIKS
+226 IYLKSYPYDNSTKIKS
-241 FDQIPNPPH
+241 FDKILNPAH
-250 QFPFELDEFQ
+250 NFPFELDEFQ
-260 KKSILCLE
+260 KKSIICLE
-268 SRESV
+268 NGESV

-288 YAIAMAKRD
+288 YAIAMAKRN

-306 IKALSNQKYRE
+306 IKALSNQKYRD

-404 AREFGMWITKLK
+404 AREFGMWIAKLK

-425 SFRPTPLRHYLFPVE
+425 SFRPTPLRHYIFPVE
-440 NDNSNLFL
+440 GDNSNLFL
-448 ILDSITSKKKGNKK
+448 ILDSQTVNKKGNKK
-462 AVEEIFHDRNFNQA
+462 AVEEIFHNRNFNQA
-476 FGILKES
+476 FDILKNS
-483 LKLEN
+483 RKLEN
-488 CNLKNNKNKSN
+488 CNQKSN
-499 KLGPKMSLIK
+499 KNLNNKKIGTKMSLIK

-533 TNALDLYKY
+533 MNALDLFKY
-542 KPLQKSKYGVKMS
+542 KPLQKSKYDSKNIK
-555 KKEEKNEKNKKE
+555 KKETKE

-579 NIEKIYL
+579 KIEKIYL
-586 NAISKLSEEDQQM
+586 SAISKLSEDDQKM
-599 PNIKNFLPLLQRGI
+599 PNIQNFLPLLQRGI

-682 GRAGRRGIDD
+682 GRAGRRGIDQ

-701 KYIDQEICE
+701 KNIDQDICE

-761 LKTKLAK
+761 LKKKLAK
-768 IYNQYLLN
+768 LYNEYN
-776 SFNNEEK
+776 INKFDDINK
-783 EAKIR
+783 EVQIK

-801 SDFKSK
+801 NDYRTK
-807 IFVPKY
+807 IFVPKF
-813 ITKYLCLG
+813 IKQYLCLG

-829 GYGIVINCKVGQ
+829 GHGIVINCKIAK
-841 EIKLINKEN
+841 EIKLNNKDN
-850 SDLIIEYNSNKEKE
+850 SDIITEYNSNKSKE
-864 KEENILSYNE
+864 NENINLSYNE
-874 EDLYLKHIGFD
+874 EDIYLKHIGFNED
-885 EEINSALEGS
+885 MNSSFDSNNDNIN
-895 DNTINNNN
+895 DITIN
-903 GIVLNKRS
+903 KRL
-911 LRNKEFVSD
+911 LRNKEFVND
-920 TISNTHNNNQKLNSG
+920 TISNTHNSQKLNSNLT
-935 ISASDSNR
+935 ISSDNVKD
-943 SLNSVSNNNQEI
+943 NTINQELVI
-955 VLDVLVSLK
+955 DCLVSLR
-964 NHADVNGCLC
+964 NHTDVNGCLC
-974 PGNFEESFD
+974 PGNFEEGPD

-990 FTITMIEEIYEI
+990 LTITMIEEIYEV

-1013 KLVEDYGIRL
+1013 RLVDDYGKRL
-1023 KEIIK
+1023 KEIKK
-1028 RMNGKFPV
+1028 RMNDDLPILNV
-1036 LDIIKLNKIED
+1036 VKLNNIVD
-1047 PEIIKLSNKITDIEN
+1047 PEITKLLDEISDIED
-1062 KYNTLKNKYNDKYTN
+1062 KYNKLKDDYTQKYIKDNDEDNNNDLQLNLQKYILNNK
-1077 TANDDLNMNLKK
+1077 
-1089 YVQNKTLEREIK
+1089 LEKEIK
-1101 KIITKIESCKHLVLN
+1101 KIITKIESSKSLVLN
-1116 SELTNMKRVMRRL
+1116 TELVNMKRVMRRL
-1129 DFVTKDETLTPK
+1129 DFVTKDEALTPK
-1141 GQLICDISGVDEIVT
+1141 GHLICDISGADELVT

-1163 FFKDMTLEEIGASI
+1163 FFKDMTIEEIGASI

-1188 KEDMESMNNDFNAQ
+1188 KEDIDSTNTDINAQ
-1202 KKIKKIYEDIIKKV
+1202 KKMKKIYNDILSKV

-1224 ECKIFDADG
+1224 ECKIFLGDDE
-1233 KKRYIE
+1233 KRRYIE
-1239 GFNDN
+1239 SFNDN

-1249 YKWISGYKFNKLI
+1249 YKWISGYKFDKLI
-1262 AEYYTLYEGNLI
+1262 AEYYTLYEGSLI
-1274 RVIRRVEEFVKS
+1274 RVIRRVEEFSKS
-1286 FETSVEHIG
+1286 FETSVEYIG

-1303 GEMHDKIKRDLP
+1303 EEMEEKIKRDLP

>member
-1 MRNIIFIFNFQK
+1 ME
-13 MDDDNL
+13 DDNL
-19 FSDFDLKEQESNTK
+19 FSNFSRQEVEPSSKKEKTFIG
-33 KDKSLLNKK
+33 KK
-42 RKGESVKS
+42 RNGETITNNK
-50 PKIEA
+50 PEDEKIQPE
-55 KSITTENEELKDGQN
+55 KDESKKGQN

-76 EKMDVENDKKSEKKE
+76 EKMEEENINDKNAEDIVEINEVDLLKKE
-91 EEITELI
+91 
-98 EVENFKKDKEFL
+98 KEYL
-110 KNQIIKVYPEIDEAL
+110 KNQINKVFPEVEQEIKNIQ
-125 ISLKNT
+125 NT
-131 PKLDDN
+131 PNLLNENNNDIKINNNQLSETK
-137 NKNKKIIN
+137 NKNSEL
-145 DNSKNQKD
+145 SKSKSEEPNKPQNQE
-153 KDKTK
+153 T
-158 TQLEESISNKTENT
+158 T
-172 NIKEESQSDI
+172 
-182 KQEIPITSKITF
+182 KITF

-226 IYIKGTYDSSKKIKS
+226 IYLKSYPYDNSTKIKS
-241 FDQIPNPPH
+241 FDKILNPAH
-250 QFPFELDEFQ
+250 NFPFELDEFQ
-260 KKSILCLE
+260 KKSIICLE
-268 SRESV
+268 NGESV

-288 YAIAMAKRD
+288 YAIAMAKRN

-306 IKALSNQKYRE
+306 IKALSNQKYRD

-404 AREFGMWITKLK
+404 AREFGMWIAKLK

-425 SFRPTPLRHYLFPVE
+425 SFRPTPLRHYIFPVE
-440 NDNSNLFL
+440 GDNSNLFL
-448 ILDSITSKKKGNKK
+448 ILDSQTVNKKGNKK
-462 AVEEIFHDRNFNQA
+462 AVEEIFHNRNFNQA
-476 FGILKES
+476 FDILKNS
-483 LKLEN
+483 RKLEN
-488 CNLKNNKNKSN
+488 CNQKSN
-499 KLGPKMSLIK
+499 KNLNNKKIGTKMSLIK

-533 TNALDLYKY
+533 MNALDLFKY
-542 KPLQKSKYGVKMS
+542 KPLQKSKYDSKNIK
-555 KKEEKNEKNKKE
+555 KKETKE

-579 NIEKIYL
+579 KIEKIYL
-586 NAISKLSEEDQQM
+586 SAISKLSEDDQKM
-599 PNIKNFLPLLQRGI
+599 PNIQNFLPLLQRGI

-682 GRAGRRGIDD
+682 GRAGRRGIDQ

-701 KYIDQEICE
+701 KNIDQDICE

-761 LKTKLAK
+761 LKKKLAK
-768 IYNQYLLN
+768 LYNEYN
-776 SFNNEEK
+776 INKFDDINK
-783 EAKIR
+783 EVQIK

-801 SDFKSK
+801 NDYRTK
-807 IFVPKY
+807 IFVPKF
-813 ITKYLCLG
+813 IKQYLCLG

-829 GYGIVINCKVGQ
+829 GHGIVINCKIAK
-841 EIKLINKEN
+841 EIKLNNKDN
-850 SDLIIEYNSNKEKE
+850 SDIITEYNSNKSKE
-864 KEENILSYNE
+864 NENINLSYNE
-874 EDLYLKHIGFD
+874 EDIYLKHIGFNED
-885 EEINSALEGS
+885 MNSSFDSNNDNIN
-895 DNTINNNN
+895 DITIN
-903 GIVLNKRS
+903 KRL
-911 LRNKEFVSD
+911 LRNKEFVND
-920 TISNTHNNNQKLNSG
+920 TISNTHNSQKLNSNLT
-935 ISASDSNR
+935 ISSDNAKD
-943 SLNSVSNNNQEI
+943 NTINQELVI
-955 VLDVLVSLK
+955 DCLVSLR
-964 NHADVNGCLC
+964 NHTDVNGCLC
-974 PGNFEESFD
+974 PGNFEEGPD

-990 FTITMIEEIYEI
+990 LTITMIEEIYEV

-1013 KLVEDYGIRL
+1013 RLVDDYGKRL
-1023 KEIIK
+1023 KEIKK
-1028 RMNGKFPV
+1028 RMNDNLPILNV
-1036 LDIIKLNKIED
+1036 VKLNNIVD
-1047 PEIIKLSNKITDIEN
+1047 PEITKLLDEISDIED
-1062 KYNTLKNKYNDKYTN
+1062 KYNKLKDDYTQKYIKDNDEDNNNDLQLNLQKYILNNK
-1077 TANDDLNMNLKK
+1077 
-1089 YVQNKTLEREIK
+1089 LEKEIK
-1101 KIITKIESCKHLVLN
+1101 KIITKIESSKSLVLN
-1116 SELTNMKRVMRRL
+1116 TELVNMKRVMRRL
-1129 DFVTKDETLTPK
+1129 DFVTKDEALTPK
-1141 GQLICDISGVDEIVT
+1141 GHLICDISGADELVT

-1163 FFKDMTLEEIGASI
+1163 FFKDMTIEEIGASI

-1188 KEDMESMNNDFNAQ
+1188 KEDIDSTNTDINAQ
-1202 KKIKKIYEDIIKKV
+1202 KKMKKIYNDILSKV

-1224 ECKIFDADG
+1224 ECKIFLGDDE
-1233 KKRYIE
+1233 KRRYIE
-1239 GFNDN
+1239 SFNDN

-1249 YKWISGYKFNKLI
+1249 YKWISGYKFDKLI
-1262 AEYYTLYEGNLI
+1262 AEYYTLYEGSLI
-1274 RVIRRVEEFVKS
+1274 RVIRRVEEFSKS
-1286 FETSVEHIG
+1286 FETSVEYIG

-1303 GEMHDKIKRDLP
+1303 EEMEEKIKRDLP

>member
-1 MRNIIFIFNFQK
+1 ME
-13 MDDDNL
+13 DDNL
-19 FSDFDLKEQESNTK
+19 FSNFSRQEVEPSSKKEKTFIG
-33 KDKSLLNKK
+33 KK
-42 RKGESVKS
+42 RNGETITNNKLEDE
-50 PKIEA
+50 KIQPE
-55 KSITTENEELKDGQN
+55 KDESKKGQN

-76 EKMDVENDKKSEKKE
+76 EKMEEENINDKNAEDIVEINEVDLLKKE
-91 EEITELI
+91 
-98 EVENFKKDKEFL
+98 KEYL
-110 KNQIIKVYPEIDEAL
+110 KNQINKVFPEVEQEIKNIQ
-125 ISLKNT
+125 NT
-131 PKLDDN
+131 PNLLNENNNDIKINNNQLSETK
-137 NKNKKIIN
+137 NKNSEL
-145 DNSKNQKD
+145 SKSKSEEPNKPQNQE
-153 KDKTK
+153 T
-158 TQLEESISNKTENT
+158 T
-172 NIKEESQSDI
+172 
-182 KQEIPITSKITF
+182 KITF

-226 IYIKGTYDSSKKIKS
+226 IYLKSYPYDNSTKIKS
-241 FDQIPNPPH
+241 FDKILNPAH
-250 QFPFELDEFQ
+250 NFPFELDEFQ
-260 KKSILCLE
+260 KKSIICLE
-268 SRESV
+268 NGESV

-288 YAIAMAKRD
+288 YAIAMAKRN

-306 IKALSNQKYRE
+306 IKALSNQKYRD

-404 AREFGMWITKLK
+404 AREFGMWIAKLK

-425 SFRPTPLRHYLFPVE
+425 SFRPTPLRHYIFPVE
-440 NDNSNLFL
+440 GDNSNLFL
-448 ILDSITSKKKGNKK
+448 ILDSQTVNKKGNKK
-462 AVEEIFHDRNFNQA
+462 AVEEIFHNRNFNQA
-476 FGILKES
+476 FDILKNS
-483 LKLEN
+483 RKLEN
-488 CNLKNNKNKSN
+488 CNQKSN
-499 KLGPKMSLIK
+499 KNLNNKKIGTKMSLIK

-533 TNALDLYKY
+533 MNALDLFKY
-542 KPLQKSKYGVKMS
+542 KPLQKSKYDSKNIK
-555 KKEEKNEKNKKE
+555 KKETKE

-579 NIEKIYL
+579 KIEKIYL
-586 NAISKLSEEDQQM
+586 SAISKLSEDDQKM
-599 PNIKNFLPLLQRGI
+599 PNIQNFLPLLQRGI

-682 GRAGRRGIDD
+682 GRAGRRGIDQ

-701 KYIDQEICE
+701 KNIDQDICE

-761 LKTKLAK
+761 LKKKLAK
-768 IYNQYLLN
+768 LYNEYN
-776 SFNNEEK
+776 INKFDDINK
-783 EAKIR
+783 EVQIK

-801 SDFKSK
+801 NDYRTK
-807 IFVPKY
+807 IFVPKF
-813 ITKYLCLG
+813 IKQYLCLG

-829 GYGIVINCKVGQ
+829 GHGIVINCKIAK
-841 EIKLINKEN
+841 EIKLNNKDN
-850 SDLIIEYNSNKEKE
+850 SDIITEYNSNKSKE
-864 KEENILSYNE
+864 NENINLSYNE
-874 EDLYLKHIGFD
+874 EDIYLKHIGFNED
-885 EEINSALEGS
+885 MNSSFDSNNDNIN
-895 DNTINNNN
+895 DITIN
-903 GIVLNKRS
+903 KRL
-911 LRNKEFVSD
+911 LRNKEFVND
-920 TISNTHNNNQKLNSG
+920 TISNTHNSQKLNSNLT
-935 ISASDSNR
+935 ISSDNVKD
-943 SLNSVSNNNQEI
+943 NTINQELVI
-955 VLDVLVSLK
+955 DCLVSLR
-964 NHADVNGCLC
+964 NHTDVNGCLC
-974 PGNFEESFD
+974 PGNFEEGPD

-990 FTITMIEEIYEI
+990 LTITMIEEIYEV

-1013 KLVEDYGIRL
+1013 RLVDDYGKRL
-1023 KEIIK
+1023 KEIKK
-1028 RMNGKFPV
+1028 RMNDDLPILNV
-1036 LDIIKLNKIED
+1036 VKLNNIVD
-1047 PEIIKLSNKITDIEN
+1047 PEITKLLDEISDIED
-1062 KYNTLKNKYNDKYTN
+1062 KYNKLKDDYTQKYIKDNDEDNNNDLQLNLQKYILNNK
-1077 TANDDLNMNLKK
+1077 
-1089 YVQNKTLEREIK
+1089 LEKEIK
-1101 KIITKIESCKHLVLN
+1101 KIITKIESSKSLVLN
-1116 SELTNMKRVMRRL
+1116 TELVNMKRVMRRL
-1129 DFVTKDETLTPK
+1129 DFVTKDEALTPK
-1141 GQLICDISGVDEIVT
+1141 GHLICDISGADELVT

-1163 FFKDMTLEEIGASI
+1163 FFKDMTIEEIGASI

-1188 KEDMESMNNDFNAQ
+1188 KEDIDSTNTDINAQ
-1202 KKIKKIYEDIIKKV
+1202 KKMKKIYNDILSKV

-1224 ECKIFDADG
+1224 ECKIFLGDDE
-1233 KKRYIE
+1233 KRRYIE
-1239 GFNDN
+1239 SFNDN

-1249 YKWISGYKFNKLI
+1249 YKWISGYKFDKLI
-1262 AEYYTLYEGNLI
+1262 AEYYTLYEGSLI
-1274 RVIRRVEEFVKS
+1274 RVIRRVEEFSKS
-1286 FETSVEHIG
+1286 FETSVEYIG

-1303 GEMHDKIKRDLP
+1303 EEMEEKIKRDLP

>member
-1 MRNIIFIFNFQK
+1 ME
-13 MDDDNL
+13 DDNL
-19 FSDFDLKEQESNTK
+19 FSNFSRQEVEPSSKKEKTFIG
-33 KDKSLLNKK
+33 KK
-42 RKGESVKS
+42 RNGETITNNK
-50 PKIEA
+50 PEDEKIQPE
-55 KSITTENEELKDGQN
+55 KDESKKGQN

-76 EKMDVENDKKSEKKE
+76 EKMEEENINDKNAEDIVEINEVDLLKKE
-91 EEITELI
+91 
-98 EVENFKKDKEFL
+98 KEYL
-110 KNQIIKVYPEIDEAL
+110 KNQINKVFPEVEQEIKNIQ
-125 ISLKNT
+125 NT
-131 PKLDDN
+131 PNLLNENNNDIKINNNQLSETK
-137 NKNKKIIN
+137 NKNSEL
-145 DNSKNQKD
+145 SKSKSEEPNKPQNQE
-153 KDKTK
+153 T
-158 TQLEESISNKTENT
+158 T
-172 NIKEESQSDI
+172 
-182 KQEIPITSKITF
+182 KITF

-226 IYIKGTYDSSKKIKS
+226 IYLKSYPYDNSTKIKS
-241 FDQIPNPPH
+241 FDKILNPAH
-250 QFPFELDEFQ
+250 NFPFELDEFQ
-260 KKSILCLE
+260 KKSIICLE
-268 SRESV
+268 NGESV

-288 YAIAMAKRD
+288 YAIAMAKRN

-306 IKALSNQKYRE
+306 IKALSNQKYRD

-404 AREFGMWITKLK
+404 AREFGMWIAKLK

-425 SFRPTPLRHYLFPVE
+425 SFRPTPLRHYIFPVE
-440 NDNSNLFL
+440 GDNSNLFL
-448 ILDSITSKKKGNKK
+448 ILDSQTVNKKGNKK
-462 AVEEIFHDRNFNQA
+462 AVEEIFHNRNFNQA
-476 FGILKES
+476 FDILKNS
-483 LKLEN
+483 RKLEN
-488 CNLKNNKNKSN
+488 CNQKSN
-499 KLGPKMSLIK
+499 KNLNNKKIGTKMSLIK

-533 TNALDLYKY
+533 MNALDLFKY
-542 KPLQKSKYGVKMS
+542 KPLQKSKYDSKNIK
-555 KKEEKNEKNKKE
+555 KKETKE

-579 NIEKIYL
+579 KIEKIYL
-586 NAISKLSEEDQQM
+586 SAISKLSEDDQKM
-599 PNIKNFLPLLQRGI
+599 PNIQNFLPLLQRGI

-682 GRAGRRGIDD
+682 GRAGRRGIDQ

-701 KYIDQEICE
+701 KNIDQDICE

-761 LKTKLAK
+761 LKKKLAK
-768 IYNQYLLN
+768 LYNEYN
-776 SFNNEEK
+776 INKFDDINK
-783 EAKIR
+783 EVQIK

-801 SDFKSK
+801 NDYRTK
-807 IFVPKY
+807 IFVPKF
-813 ITKYLCLG
+813 IKQYLCLG

-829 GYGIVINCKVGQ
+829 GHGIVINCKIAK
-841 EIKLINKEN
+841 EIKLNNKDN
-850 SDLIIEYNSNKEKE
+850 SDIITEYNSNKSKE
-864 KEENILSYNE
+864 NENINLSYNE
-874 EDLYLKHIGFD
+874 EDIYLKHIGFNED
-885 EEINSALEGS
+885 MNSSFDSNNDNIN
-895 DNTINNNN
+895 DITIN
-903 GIVLNKRS
+903 KRL
-911 LRNKEFVSD
+911 LRNKEFVND
-920 TISNTHNNNQKLNSG
+920 TISNTHNSQKLNSNLT
-935 ISASDSNR
+935 ISSDNVKD
-943 SLNSVSNNNQEI
+943 NTINQELVI
-955 VLDVLVSLK
+955 DCLVSLR
-964 NHADVNGCLC
+964 NHTDVNGCLC
-974 PGNFEESFD
+974 PGNFEEGPD

-990 FTITMIEEIYEI
+990 LTITMIEEIYEV

-1013 KLVEDYGIRL
+1013 RLVDDYGKRL
-1023 KEIIK
+1023 KEIKK
-1028 RMNGKFPV
+1028 RMNDDLPILNV
-1036 LDIIKLNKIED
+1036 VKLNNIVD
-1047 PEIIKLSNKITDIEN
+1047 PEITKLLDEISDIED
-1062 KYNTLKNKYNDKYTN
+1062 KYNKLKDDYTQKYIKDNDEDNNNDLQLNLQKYILNNK
-1077 TANDDLNMNLKK
+1077 
-1089 YVQNKTLEREIK
+1089 LEKEIK
-1101 KIITKIESCKHLVLN
+1101 KIITKIESSKSLVLN
-1116 SELTNMKRVMRRL
+1116 TELVNMKRVMRRL
-1129 DFVTKDETLTPK
+1129 DFVTKDEALTPK
-1141 GQLICDISGVDEIVT
+1141 GHLICDISGADELVT

-1188 KEDMESMNNDFNAQ
+1188 KEDIDSTNTDINAQ
-1202 KKIKKIYEDIIKKV
+1202 KKLKKIYNDIVSKV

-1224 ECKIFDADG
+1224 ECKIFLGDDE
-1233 KKRYIE
+1233 KRRYIE
-1239 GFNDN
+1239 SFNDN

-1249 YKWISGYKFNKLI
+1249 YKWISGYKFDKLI
-1262 AEYYTLYEGNLI
+1262 AEYYTLYEGSLI
-1274 RVIRRVEEFVKS
+1274 RVIRRVEEFSKS
-1286 FETSVEHIG
+1286 FETSVEYIG

-1303 GEMHDKIKRDLP
+1303 EEMEEKIKRDLP

>member
-1 MRNIIFIFNFQK
+1 ME
-13 MDDDNL
+13 DDNL
-19 FSDFDLKEQESNTK
+19 FSNFSRQEVEPSSKKEKTFIG
-33 KDKSLLNKK
+33 KK
-42 RKGESVKS
+42 RNGETITNNK
-50 PKIEA
+50 PEDEKIQPE
-55 KSITTENEELKDGQN
+55 KDESKKGQN

-76 EKMDVENDKKSEKKE
+76 EKMEEENINDKNAEDIVEINEVDLLKKE
-91 EEITELI
+91 
-98 EVENFKKDKEFL
+98 KEYL
-110 KNQIIKVYPEIDEAL
+110 KNQINKVFPEVEQEIKNIQ
-125 ISLKNT
+125 NT
-131 PKLDDN
+131 PNLLNENNNDIKINNNQLSETK
-137 NKNKKIIN
+137 NKNSEL
-145 DNSKNQKD
+145 SKSKSEEPNKPQNQE
-153 KDKTK
+153 T
-158 TQLEESISNKTENT
+158 T
-172 NIKEESQSDI
+172 
-182 KQEIPITSKITF
+182 KITF

-226 IYIKGTYDSSKKIKS
+226 IYLKSYPYDNSTKIKS
-241 FDQIPNPPH
+241 FDKILNPAH
-250 QFPFELDEFQ
+250 NFPFELDEFQ
-260 KKSILCLE
+260 KKSIICLE
-268 SRESV
+268 NGESV

-288 YAIAMAKRD
+288 YAIAMAKRN

-306 IKALSNQKYRE
+306 IKALSNQKYRD

-404 AREFGMWITKLK
+404 AREFGMWIAKLK

-425 SFRPTPLRHYLFPVE
+425 SFRPTPLRHYIFPVE
-440 NDNSNLFL
+440 GDNSNLFL
-448 ILDSITSKKKGNKK
+448 ILDSQTVNKKGNKK
-462 AVEEIFHDRNFNQA
+462 AVEEIFHNRNFNQA
-476 FGILKES
+476 FDILKNS
-483 LKLEN
+483 RKLEN
-488 CNLKNNKNKSN
+488 CNQKSN
-499 KLGPKMSLIK
+499 KNLNNKKIGTKMSLIK

-533 TNALDLYKY
+533 MNALDLFKY
-542 KPLQKSKYGVKMS
+542 KPLQKSKYDSKNIK
-555 KKEEKNEKNKKE
+555 KKETKE

-579 NIEKIYL
+579 KIEKIYL
-586 NAISKLSEEDQQM
+586 SAISKLSEDDQKM
-599 PNIKNFLPLLQRGI
+599 PNIQNFLPLLQRGI

-682 GRAGRRGIDD
+682 GRAGRRGIDQ

-701 KYIDQEICE
+701 KNIDQDICE

-761 LKTKLAK
+761 LKKKLAK
-768 IYNQYLLN
+768 LYNEYN
-776 SFNNEEK
+776 INKFDDINK
-783 EAKIR
+783 EVQIK

-801 SDFKSK
+801 NDYRTK
-807 IFVPKY
+807 IFVPKF
-813 ITKYLCLG
+813 IKQYLCLG

-829 GYGIVINCKVGQ
+829 GHGIVINCKIAK
-841 EIKLINKEN
+841 EIKLNNKDN
-850 SDLIIEYNSNKEKE
+850 SDIITEYNSNKSKE
-864 KEENILSYNE
+864 NENINLSYNE
-874 EDLYLKHIGFD
+874 EDIYLKHIGFNED
-885 EEINSALEGS
+885 MNSSFDSNNDNIN
-895 DNTINNNN
+895 DITIN
-903 GIVLNKRS
+903 KRL
-911 LRNKEFVSD
+911 LRNKEFVND
-920 TISNTHNNNQKLNSG
+920 TISNTHNSQKLNSNLT
-935 ISASDSNR
+935 ISSDNVKD
-943 SLNSVSNNNQEI
+943 NTINQELVI
-955 VLDVLVSLK
+955 DCLVSLR
-964 NHADVNGCLC
+964 NHTDVNGCLC
-974 PGNFEESFD
+974 PGNFEEGPD

-990 FTITMIEEIYEI
+990 LTITMIEEIYEV

-1013 KLVEDYGIRL
+1013 RLVDDYGKRL
-1023 KEIIK
+1023 KEIKK
-1028 RMNGKFPV
+1028 RMNDDLPILNV
-1036 LDIIKLNKIED
+1036 VKLNNIVD
-1047 PEIIKLSNKITDIEN
+1047 PEIMKLLDEISDIED
-1062 KYNTLKNKYNDKYTN
+1062 KYNKLKDDYTQKYIKDNDEDNNNDLQLNLQKYILNNK
-1077 TANDDLNMNLKK
+1077 
-1089 YVQNKTLEREIK
+1089 LEKEIK
-1101 KIITKIESCKHLVLN
+1101 KIITKIESSKSLVLN
-1116 SELTNMKRVMRRL
+1116 TELVNMKRVMRRL
-1129 DFVTKDETLTPK
+1129 DFVTKDEALTPK
-1141 GQLICDISGVDEIVT
+1141 GHLICDISGADELVT

-1163 FFKDMTLEEIGASI
+1163 FFKDMTIEEIGASI

-1188 KEDMESMNNDFNAQ
+1188 KEDIDSTNTDINAQ
-1202 KKIKKIYEDIIKKV
+1202 KKMKKIYNDIVSKV

-1224 ECKIFDADG
+1224 ECKIFLGDDE
-1233 KKRYIE
+1233 KRRYIE
-1239 GFNDN
+1239 SFNDN

-1249 YKWISGYKFNKLI
+1249 YKWISGYKFDKLI
-1262 AEYYTLYEGNLI
+1262 AEYYTLYEGSLI
-1274 RVIRRVEEFVKS
+1274 RVIRRVEEFSKS
-1286 FETSVEHIG
+1286 FETSVEYIG

-1303 GEMHDKIKRDLP
+1303 EEMEEKIKRDLP

>member
-1 MRNIIFIFNFQK
+1 ME
-13 MDDDNL
+13 DDNL
-19 FSDFDLKEQESNTK
+19 FSNFSRQEVEPSSKKEKTFIG
-33 KDKSLLNKK
+33 KK
-42 RKGESVKS
+42 RNGETITNNK
-50 PKIEA
+50 PEDEKIQPE
-55 KSITTENEELKDGQN
+55 KDESKKGQN

-76 EKMDVENDKKSEKKE
+76 EKMEEENINDKNAEDIVEINEVDLLKKE
-91 EEITELI
+91 
-98 EVENFKKDKEFL
+98 KEYL
-110 KNQIIKVYPEIDEAL
+110 KNQINKVFPEVEQEIKNIQ
-125 ISLKNT
+125 NT
-131 PKLDDN
+131 PNLLNENNNDIKINNNQLSETK
-137 NKNKKIIN
+137 NKNSEL
-145 DNSKNQKD
+145 SKSKSEEPNNPQNQE
-153 KDKTK
+153 T
-158 TQLEESISNKTENT
+158 T
-172 NIKEESQSDI
+172 
-182 KQEIPITSKITF
+182 KITF

-226 IYIKGTYDSSKKIKS
+226 IYLKSYPYDNSTKIKS
-241 FDQIPNPPH
+241 FDKILNPAH
-250 QFPFELDEFQ
+250 NFPFELDEFQ
-260 KKSILCLE
+260 KKSIICLE
-268 SRESV
+268 NGESV

-288 YAIAMAKRD
+288 YAIAMAKRN

-306 IKALSNQKYRE
+306 IKALSNQKYRD

-404 AREFGMWITKLK
+404 AREFGMWIAKLK

-425 SFRPTPLRHYLFPVE
+425 SFRPTPLRHYIFPVE
-440 NDNSNLFL
+440 GDNSNLFL
-448 ILDSITSKKKGNKK
+448 ILDSQTVNKKGNKK
-462 AVEEIFHDRNFNQA
+462 AVEEIFHNRNFNQA
-476 FGILKES
+476 FDILKNS
-483 LKLEN
+483 RKLEN
-488 CNLKNNKNKSN
+488 CNQKSN
-499 KLGPKMSLIK
+499 KNLNNKKIGTKMSLIK

-533 TNALDLYKY
+533 MNALDLFKY
-542 KPLQKSKYGVKMS
+542 KPLQKSKYDSKNIK
-555 KKEEKNEKNKKE
+555 KKETKE

-579 NIEKIYL
+579 KIEKIYL
-586 NAISKLSEEDQQM
+586 SAISKLSEDDQKM
-599 PNIKNFLPLLQRGI
+599 PNIQNFLPLLQRGI

-682 GRAGRRGIDD
+682 GRAGRRGIDQ

-701 KYIDQEICE
+701 KNIDQDICE

-761 LKTKLAK
+761 LKKKLAK
-768 IYNQYLLN
+768 LYNEYN
-776 SFNNEEK
+776 INKFDDINK
-783 EAKIR
+783 EVQIK

-801 SDFKSK
+801 NDYRTK
-807 IFVPKY
+807 IFVPKF
-813 ITKYLCLG
+813 IKQYLCLG

-829 GYGIVINCKVGQ
+829 GHGIVINCKIAK
-841 EIKLINKEN
+841 EIKLNNKDN
-850 SDLIIEYNSNKEKE
+850 SDIITEYNSNKSKE
-864 KEENILSYNE
+864 NENINLSYNE
-874 EDLYLKHIGFD
+874 EDIYLKHIGFNED
-885 EEINSALEGS
+885 MNSSFDSNNDNIN
-895 DNTINNNN
+895 DITIN
-903 GIVLNKRS
+903 KRL
-911 LRNKEFVSD
+911 LRNKEFVND
-920 TISNTHNNNQKLNSG
+920 TISNTHNSQKLNSNLT
-935 ISASDSNR
+935 ISSDNVKD
-943 SLNSVSNNNQEI
+943 NTINQELVI
-955 VLDVLVSLK
+955 DCLVSLR
-964 NHADVNGCLC
+964 NHTDVNGCLC
-974 PGNFEESFD
+974 PGNFEEGPD

-990 FTITMIEEIYEI
+990 LTITMIEEIYEV

-1013 KLVEDYGIRL
+1013 RLVDDYGKRL
-1023 KEIIK
+1023 KEIKK
-1028 RMNGKFPV
+1028 RMNDDLPILNV
-1036 LDIIKLNKIED
+1036 VKLNNIVD
-1047 PEIIKLSNKITDIEN
+1047 PEITKLLDEISDIED
-1062 KYNTLKNKYNDKYTN
+1062 KYNKLKDDYTQKYIKDNDEDNNNDLQLNLQKYILNNK
-1077 TANDDLNMNLKK
+1077 
-1089 YVQNKTLEREIK
+1089 LEKEIK
-1101 KIITKIESCKHLVLN
+1101 KIITKIESSKSLVLN
-1116 SELTNMKRVMRRL
+1116 TELVNMKRVMRRL
-1129 DFVTKDETLTPK
+1129 DFVTKDEALTPK
-1141 GQLICDISGVDEIVT
+1141 GHLICDISGADELVT

-1163 FFKDMTLEEIGASI
+1163 FFKDMTIEEIGASI

-1188 KEDMESMNNDFNAQ
+1188 KEDIDSTNTDINAQ
-1202 KKIKKIYEDIIKKV
+1202 KKMKKIYNDILSKV

-1224 ECKIFDADG
+1224 ECKIFLGDDE
-1233 KKRYIE
+1233 KRRYIE
-1239 GFNDN
+1239 SFNDN

-1249 YKWISGYKFNKLI
+1249 YKWISGYKFDKLI
-1262 AEYYTLYEGNLI
+1262 AEYYTLYEGSLI
-1274 RVIRRVEEFVKS
+1274 RVIRRVEEFSKS
-1286 FETSVEHIG
+1286 FETSVEYIG

-1303 GEMHDKIKRDLP
+1303 EEMEEKIKRDLP